1 MAYYDVGGDVNTNTS
16 NSPDEQNI
24 VDDLTIVPLQ
34 KDGFTLCEFCGR
46 VGRRNNFYTKNT
58 NFCSPQ
64 CQKSSVRKKHKYN
77 WKFKLMESSEHM
89 AGMIPLEPLPQLQ
102 QWHATLNDLQ
112 AGPIK
117 QSAALIANS
126 YEWKDE
132 LFGCD
137 FLAAP
142 VSLFKHAPLH
152 EMWDTT
158 FEGMKVEVK
167 NTDCDKYS
175 EKMSDYFWVASV
187 LKVKGYMGLLRYEG
201 FGSDDSKDFWVNL
214 CCSEVHPV
222 GWCATRGKPLIPPQ
236 SIEDKYTDWKKFL
249 VKQLTGARTLP
260 ANFYNKLND
269 SLVSRFSIGSIMEV
283 VDKNRISQV
292 KVASVCE
299 IIGKRLHI
307 KYYDSSPEDNGFWC
321 HEDSP
326 LIHPVGWA
334 FRVGHTLD
342 APQSYCQRVAAG
354 RLLSND
360 TTPEMFFKYPT
371 NEPPLFSEG
380 MKLEAID
387 PLNLSAICAAT
398 VMQILN
404 EGYMMIRIDCYPAD
418 ATGAD
423 WFCYHQRSPCIFPV
437 GFAMANGIPL
447 IPPTGYTIEEF
458 SWDSYLVMSGSLA
471 ANRSVF
477 AARGHVVSH
486 GFVAGMRLECADLM
500 DPRLVCVA
508 TVARVVADLLK
519 VHFDGWGAEYDQW
532 LWAHSTDM
540 YPVGW
545 CRAVGHRLEGPLQ
558 PAPRQPRKPPTKPAR
573 RRKKPVGKA
582 QHPLPNI
589 TEDSSQ
595 NSDMGDAKSDIKSLS
610 PPTSVSEV
618 SADTAPE
625 PEPAKVLA
633 EEDRSLAAR
642 RRRTRSGDAR
652 NVDTGTGEACKR
664 EVRKS
669 VDVRTAAEPT
679 TGDKKN
685 GEDIRS
691 GKARRGETAK
701 IEEKAKRKEID
712 YQIKKK
718 CEEIKNLEQR
728 LPANEDAE
736 NMEIPAETPEPE
748 DSEMSEISQDTS
760 HTDPTPSPPADDKV
774 IPRLINTT
782 VPFNVLNTVDVEHW
796 STDDVAK
803 FLTVNDCQPY
813 CVNFVNITGPM
824 MLQLTK
830 DEIIELLEMKVG
842 PSLKIFDL
850 IQQLKCK
857 IKQPQCRLLGSYNK

>member
-1 MAYYDVGGDVNTNTS
+1 MAYPNAGNDVCSSNYNDFVN
-16 NSPDEQNI
+16 EI
-24 VDDLTIVPLQ
+24 VDDLSVVPLE
-34 KDGFTLCEFCGR
+34 KDSFAICELCGR
-46 VGRRNNFYTKNT
+46 VGRRNQFYPKN
-58 NFCSPQ
+58 NKFCSFR
-64 CQKSSVRKKHKYN
+64 CHASSTRKKCCN
-77 WKFKLMESSEHM
+77 WRFKLMEGAEHM

-102 QWHATLNDLQ
+102 HWQATYSDLQ

-117 QSAALIANS
+117 QSAAVLANS

-152 EMWDTT
+152 EMWDNT

-167 NTDCDKYS
+167 NTDVENYS
-175 EKMSDYFWVASV
+175 EKLNDFLWVATV

-201 FGSDDSKDFWVNL
+201 FGSDDTKDFWVNL

-222 GWCATRGKPLIPPQ
+222 GWCATRGKPLIPPR

-260 ANFYNKLND
+260 ANFYTKLND
-269 SLVSRFSIGSIMEV
+269 SLVSRFTIGSIMEV

-299 IIGKRLHI
+299 IIGKRLHV

-334 FRVGHTLD
+334 FRVGHPLD
-342 APQSYCQRVAAG
+342 APQNYCQRVAAG
-354 RLLSND
+354 RLLPND
-360 TTPEMFFKYPT
+360 TTAEMFHKYPT
-371 NEPPLFSEG
+371 NEPPLFLEG

-387 PLNLSAICAAT
+387 PLNLSAVCAAT
-398 VMQILN
+398 VMRILN

-437 GFAMANGIPL
+437 GFSLANNIPL
-447 IPPTGYTIEEF
+447 VPPIGFKVEDFTWE
-458 SWDSYLVMSGSLA
+458 DYLTTSGALA
-471 ANRSVF
+471 ASRTVF

-519 VHFDGWGAEYDQW
+519 VHFDGWGGEYDQW
-532 LWAHSTDM
+532 LWAHSTDV

-545 CRAVGHRLEGPLQ
+545 CRAVGHRLEGPQQ
-558 PAPRQPRKPPTKPAR
+558 PPPRARKVHPKPAR
-573 RRKKPVGKA
+573 RRRKQVTKVAP
-582 QHPLPNI
+582 QPPNA

-595 NSDMGDAKSDIKSLS
+595 NSDMGDNKSGSDIADTKSSSPISASEASQGRVELTPVKMEVDSDIKVEQKL
-610 PPTSVSEV
+610 PKLEDLGQEDLV
-618 SADTAPE
+618 
-625 PEPAKVLA
+625 KVPI
-633 EEDRSLAAR
+633 E
-642 RRRTRSGDAR
+642 TPK
-652 NVDTGTGEACKR
+652 T
-664 EVRKS
+664 
-669 VDVRTAAEPT
+669 
-679 TGDKKN
+679 
-685 GEDIRS
+685 EDIADLKMEVAS
-691 GKARRGETAK
+691 VPVKSPGV
-701 IEEKAKRKEID
+701 
-712 YQIKKK
+712 
-718 CEEIKNLEQR
+718 
-728 LPANEDAE
+728 PE
-736 NMEIPAETPEPE
+736 N
-748 DSEMSEISQDTS
+748 
-760 HTDPTPSPPADDKV
+760 ADDKI
-774 IPRLINTT
+774 IPRLVNTS
-782 VPFNVLNTVDVEHW
+782 VPLDILNSVDPENW
-796 STDDVAK
+796 STSDVAK

-813 CVNFVNITGPM
+813 CVNFSQINGPM
-824 MLQLTK
+824 MLQLSK

-857 IKQPQCRLLGSYNK
+857 IKQPQCRLMGGFK

>member
-1 MAYYDVGGDVNTNTS
+1 
-16 NSPDEQNI
+16 
-24 VDDLTIVPLQ
+24 
-34 KDGFTLCEFCGR
+34 
-46 VGRRNNFYTKNT
+46 
-58 NFCSPQ
+58 
-64 CQKSSVRKKHKYN
+64 
-77 WKFKLMESSEHM
+77 MEGTEHM
-89 AGMIPLEPLPQLQ
+89 AGLIPLEPLPQLE
-102 QWHATLNDLQ
+102 QWHATLNDIQ

-117 QSAALIANS
+117 QPAAQVANS

-152 EMWDTT
+152 EMWDNT

-167 NTDCDKYS
+167 NTDCDNYS
-175 EKMSDYFWVASV
+175 EKLNDYFWVATV

-222 GWCATRGKPLIPPQ
+222 GWCATRGKPLIPPR

-260 ANFYNKLND
+260 ANFYTKLND
-269 SLVSRFSIGSIMEV
+269 SLKSRFSIGSIMEV

-299 IIGKRLHI
+299 IIGKRLHV

-334 FRVGHTLD
+334 FRIGHPLD
-342 APQSYCQRVAAG
+342 APQNYCQRVATG
-354 RLLSND
+354 LLLPND
-360 TTPEMFFKYPT
+360 TTPDMFYKYPT
-371 NEPPLFSEG
+371 NEPPLFLEG

-387 PLNLSAICAAT
+387 PLNLSAVCAAT

-418 ATGAD
+418 ASGGD

-437 GFAMANGIPL
+437 GFALANSITL
-447 IPPTGYTIEEF
+447 VPPAGYTPQEF
-458 SWDSYLVMSGSLA
+458 SWDQYLSECGARA
-471 ANRSVF
+471 AGRALF
-477 AARGHVVSH
+477 AARGHLVSH
-486 GFVAGMRLECADLM
+486 GFVCGMRLECADLM

-508 TVARVVADLLK
+508 TVARVVADMLK
-519 VHFDGWGAEYDQW
+519 VHFDGWGSEYDQW

-545 CRAVGHRLEGPLQ
+545 CRAVAHRLEGPMQ
-558 PAPRQPRKPPTKPAR
+558 PPPRVARRPPAKHAR
-573 RRKKPVGKA
+573 RRKKHQLPKA
-582 QHPLPNI
+582 QVQPPNI

-595 NSDMGDAKSDIKSLS
+595 NSDMADTKSLS
-610 PPTSVSEV
+610 PPTSVSEI
-618 SADTAPE
+618 SADVESRPDENSDVTKMEVDAVNTEPLQERLSDEGHQESMSTPTDASQDSSVHTAPVS
-625 PEPAKVLA
+625 P
-633 EEDRSLAAR
+633 
-642 RRRTRSGDAR
+642 
-652 NVDTGTGEACKR
+652 
-664 EVRKS
+664 
-669 VDVRTAAEPT
+669 
-679 TGDKKN
+679 
-685 GEDIRS
+685 
-691 GKARRGETAK
+691 
-701 IEEKAKRKEID
+701 
-712 YQIKKK
+712 
-718 CEEIKNLEQR
+718 
-728 LPANEDAE
+728 
-736 NMEIPAETPEPE
+736 
-748 DSEMSEISQDTS
+748 DTS
-760 HTDPTPSPPADDKV
+760 NQTDKV
-774 IPRLINTT
+774 IPRLVNTT
-782 VPFNVLNTVDVEHW
+782 VPLDALNSVEPELW
-796 STDDVAK
+796 TPADVAR

-813 CVNFVNITGPM
+813 CDNFTNITGSM
-824 MLQLTK
+824 MLQLSK

-857 IKQPQCRLLGSYNK
+857 IKQPQCRLLNFK

>member
-1 MAYYDVGGDVNTNTS
+1 MAFYNTGS
-16 NSPDEQNI
+16 KSSSRIIPDISDETNI
-24 VDDLTIVPLQ
+24 VDDLSIIPLE
-34 KDGFTLCEFCGR
+34 KDSFALCEFCGR
-46 VGRRNNFYTKNT
+46 VGRRGHFYPRNNK
-58 NFCSPQ
+58 FCSLR
-64 CQKSSVRKKHKYN
+64 CHNSRSSTKRRYCN
-77 WKFKLMESSEHM
+77 WRFKLMEGAEHM

-102 QWHATLNDLQ
+102 HWQATFNELQ

-117 QSAALIANS
+117 QCAQVANS

-152 EMWDTT
+152 DMWDNT

-167 NTDCDKYS
+167 NTDCENS
-175 EKMSDYFWVASV
+175 EKLSDYFWVATV

-222 GWCATRGKPLIPPQ
+222 GWCATRGKPLIPPR

-260 ANFYNKLND
+260 ANFYAKLND
-269 SLVSRFSIGSIMEV
+269 SIVSRFCVGSVMEV

-299 IIGKRLHI
+299 IIGKRLHV

-334 FRVGHTLD
+334 FRVGHPLD
-342 APQSYCQRVAAG
+342 APQNYCQRVAAG
-354 RLLSND
+354 RLMAND
-360 TTPEMFFKYPT
+360 STPEMFYKYPS
-371 NEPPLFSEG
+371 NEPPIFSEG

-387 PLNLSAICAAT
+387 PLNLSAVCAAT

-418 ATGAD
+418 ASGAD

-437 GFAMANGIPL
+437 GFALANNMSMV
-447 IPPTGYTIEEF
+447 PPAGFTAEEF
-458 SWDSYLVMSGSLA
+458 SWEEYLARTGSLA
-471 ANRSVF
+471 ANRALF

-519 VHFDGWGAEYDQW
+519 VHFDGWGSEYDQW
-532 LWAHSTDM
+532 LWAHSTDV

-558 PAPRQPRKPPTKPAR
+558 PPPRVARRLPAR
-573 RRKKPVGKA
+573 PTRRKRRQAPKVTAP
-582 QHPLPNI
+582 PPPNT
-589 TEDSSQ
+589 TEESSQ
-595 NSDMGDAKSDIKSLS
+595 NSEMGDTKSLS

-618 SADTAPE
+618 SADIEPRAEEQTPSVKMEVDVKMEMDTEPQPSPE
-625 PEPAKVLA
+625 PP
-633 EEDRSLAAR
+633 EERLTDVSQDVVDRVS
-642 RRRTRSGDAR
+642 TPTDALQDSSQ
-652 NVDTGTGEACKR
+652 NINPP
-664 EVRKS
+664 S
-669 VDVRTAAEPT
+669 P
-679 TGDKKN
+679 
-685 GEDIRS
+685 
-691 GKARRGETAK
+691 
-701 IEEKAKRKEID
+701 
-712 YQIKKK
+712 
-718 CEEIKNLEQR
+718 
-728 LPANEDAE
+728 
-736 NMEIPAETPEPE
+736 EIPVI
-748 DSEMSEISQDTS
+748 SE
-760 HTDPTPSPPADDKV
+760 DDKV
-774 IPRLINTT
+774 IPRLVNTT
-782 VPFNVLNTVDVEHW
+782 VPLDVLNSVDPENW
-796 STDDVAK
+796 TTSDVAK

-813 CVNFVNITGPM
+813 CINFSQITGPM
-824 MLQLTK
+824 MLQLSK

-857 IKQPQCRLLGSYNK
+857 IKQPQCRLLSSFK

>member
-1 MAYYDVGGDVNTNTS
+1 MAFDVVGGDL
-16 NSPDEQNI
+16 NSCKSVDIIDEQTV
-24 VDDLTIVPLQ
+24 VDDLSIVPLERH
-34 KDGFTLCEFCGR
+34 GFGICECCGR
-46 VGRRNNFYTKNT
+46 VGRVRDFYIKNNKV
-58 NFCSPQ
+58 CSLQ
-64 CQKSSVRKKHKYN
+64 CHKSCTSKRHRYN
-77 WKFKLMESSEHM
+77 WKFKLMEGTEHM
-89 AGMIPLEPLPQLQ
+89 EGMIPLEPLPQLQ
-102 QWHATLNDLQ
+102 QWHATLNDLIQ

-117 QSAALIANS
+117 PSAAHIAHS

-152 EMWDTT
+152 DMWDST

-167 NTDCDKYS
+167 NTDCENTS
-175 EKMSDYFWVASV
+175 EKLGDYFWVATV

-222 GWCATRGKPLIPPQ
+222 GWCATRGKPLIPPK

-269 SLVSRFSIGSIMEV
+269 CLASRFTIGSIMEV

-292 KVASVCE
+292 KVASVVE

-334 FRVGHTLD
+334 FRVGHPLD

-354 RLLSND
+354 RLIPHD
-360 TTPEMFFKYPT
+360 TTLEQFYKYPT
-371 NEPPLFSEG
+371 NEPPLFAEG

-387 PLNLSAICAAT
+387 PLNLSAVCAAT

-418 ATGAD
+418 ATAAD

-437 GFAMANGIPL
+437 GFALANNIPL
-447 IPPTGYTIEEF
+447 VPPSGFSAEEF
-458 SWDSYLVMSGSLA
+458 NWETYLAVSGSRA
-471 ANRSVF
+471 ANRALF
-477 AARGHVVSH
+477 GARGHVVSH

-508 TVARVVADLLK
+508 TIARVVADLLK
-519 VHFDGWGAEYDQW
+519 VHFDGWGTEYDQW

-558 PAPRQPRKPPTKPAR
+558 PPPRAIRKQTPKQPKRRRRQPAPKVASQPPNT
-573 RRKKPVGKA
+573 
-582 QHPLPNI
+582 

-595 NSDMGDAKSDIKSLS
+595 NSDMGDTKSLS
-610 PPTSVSEV
+610 PPTSVSVDTEI
-618 SADTAPE
+618 SAD
-625 PEPAKVLA
+625 
-633 EEDRSLAAR
+633 
-642 RRRTRSGDAR
+642 
-652 NVDTGTGEACKR
+652 
-664 EVRKS
+664 
-669 VDVRTAAEPT
+669 AEPRPEVEAESVT
-679 TGDKKN
+679 KMEVDESK
-685 GEDIRS
+685 
-691 GKARRGETAK
+691 ET
-701 IEEKAKRKEID
+701 E
-712 YQIKKK
+712 QTV
-718 CEEIKNLEQR
+718 EIK
-728 LPANEDAE
+728 
-736 NMEIPAETPEPE
+736 E
-748 DSEMSEISQDTS
+748 DSMDIPLKEPPEENDSSQASSEEPLADFNELPRE
-760 HTDPTPSPPADDKV
+760 DDDKV
-774 IPRLINTT
+774 IPRLVNTS
-782 VPFNVLNTVDVEHW
+782 VPLDILNSVDPVNW
-796 STDDVAK
+796 STADVAK
-803 FLTVNDCQPY
+803 FLTVNGCQPY
-813 CVNFVNITGPM
+813 CVNFANITGPM

-857 IKQPQCRLLGSYNK
+857 IKQPQCRLLGSFNK

>member
-1 MAYYDVGGDVNTNTS
+1 MACNSRESDINLNTVSDLTDDN
-16 NSPDEQNI
+16 NI
-24 VDDLTIVPLQ
+24 VDDLSIIPLE
-34 KDGFTLCEFCGR
+34 KDSFAICELCGR
-46 VGRRNNFYTKNT
+46 VGRRNNFYQRNNK
-58 NFCSPQ
+58 FCSLR
-64 CQKSSVRKKHKYN
+64 CCTSSTRRRHCN
-77 WKFKLMESSEHM
+77 WRFKLMEGTEHM
-89 AGMIPLEPLPQLQ
+89 EGMIPLEPLPQLQ
-102 QWHATLNDLQ
+102 QWQTALNDLQ

-117 QSAALIANS
+117 QSAALVANS

-152 EMWDTT
+152 EMWDNT

-167 NTDCDKYS
+167 NTDCDNPS
-175 EKMSDYFWVASV
+175 EKLNDYFWVATV

-222 GWCATRGKPLIPPQ
+222 GWCATRGKPLIPPRT
-236 SIEDKYTDWKKFL
+236 IEDKYTDWKKFL

-260 ANFYNKLND
+260 ANFYSKLND
-269 SLVSRFSIGSIMEV
+269 SLISRFSIGSILEV

-299 IIGKRLHI
+299 IVGKRLHI

-334 FRVGHTLD
+334 FRIGHPLD

-354 RLLSND
+354 RLIPSD
-360 TTPEMFFKYPT
+360 STPDMFHKYPS
-371 NEPPLFSEG
+371 NEPPLFAEG

-387 PLNLSAICAAT
+387 PLNLSAICSAT

-404 EGYMMIRIDCYPAD
+404 EGYMMIRIDFYPVD
-418 ATGAD
+418 ASGAD

-437 GFAMANGIPL
+437 GFALANNIPL
-447 IPPTGYTIEEF
+447 VPPAGFTMEEF
-458 SWDSYLVMSGSLA
+458 NWEQYLSMTCSPAAGRSL
-471 ANRSVF
+471 F

-508 TVARVVADLLK
+508 TIARVVADLLK
-519 VHFDGWGAEYDQW
+519 VHFDGWGTEYDQW
-532 LWAHSTDM
+532 LWAHSTDV

-558 PAPRQPRKPPTKPAR
+558 PPPRLARLARKPSHKQQR
-573 RRKKPVGKA
+573 RRRRPHVPK
-582 QHPLPNI
+582 
-589 TEDSSQ
+589 TSSQ
-595 NSDMGDAKSDIKSLS
+595 PPTTTEESSQYSDMGDTKSLS
-610 PPTSVSEV
+610 PPTSVSEISV
-618 SADTAPE
+618 ENELKIDAETLSDKMETDTEITHELELPE
-625 PEPAKVLA
+625 PIA
-633 EEDRSLAAR
+633 D
-642 RRRTRSGDAR
+642 
-652 NVDTGTGEACKR
+652 
-664 EVRKS
+664 
-669 VDVRTAAEPT
+669 
-679 TGDKKN
+679 
-685 GEDIRS
+685 
-691 GKARRGETAK
+691 
-701 IEEKAKRKEID
+701 
-712 YQIKKK
+712 
-718 CEEIKNLEQR
+718 
-728 LPANEDAE
+728 
-736 NMEIPAETPEPE
+736 
-748 DSEMSEISQDTS
+748 ISQDFS
-760 HTDPTPSPPADDKV
+760 SIPTDISQDSSQLVAEPSPEVPTEETTINNDKV
-774 IPRLINTT
+774 IPRLVNTT
-782 VPFNVLNTVDVEHW
+782 VPLDVLNTVDPENW
-796 STDDVAK
+796 TTADVAK

-813 CVNFVNITGPM
+813 CVNFGQITGPM
-824 MLQLTK
+824 MLQLSK

-857 IKQPQCRLLGSYNK
+857 IKQPQCRLLSSFK

>member
-1 MAYYDVGGDVNTNTS
+1 MACYTIGNDGISSNTVNST
-16 NSPDEQNI
+16 
-24 VDDLTIVPLQ
+24 DDSQIDNLSIVPLER
-34 KDGFTLCEFCGR
+34 DSFAICELCGS
-46 VGRRNNFYTKNT
+46 VGRREHFYFRNNK
-58 NFCSPQ
+58 FCSLR
-64 CQKSSVRKKHKYN
+64 CCTSATRRKHMS
-77 WKFKLMESSEHM
+77 WRFKVMESTDHM
-89 AGMIPLEPLPQLQ
+89 EGLIPMEPLPQIQ
-102 QWHATLNDLQ
+102 QWQATLNDLQ

-117 QSAALIANS
+117 QSASLVANS

-152 EMWDTT
+152 EMWDST

-167 NTDCDKYS
+167 NNDCENNS
-175 EKMSDYFWVASV
+175 EKLSDYFWVATV

-222 GWCATRGKPLIPPQ
+222 GWCATRGKPLIPPR

-260 ANFYNKLND
+260 ANFYSKLHD
-269 SLVSRFSIGSIMEV
+269 SLASRFSIGSIMEV

-299 IIGKRLHI
+299 IIGKRLHV

-334 FRVGHTLD
+334 FRVGHPLD
-342 APQSYCQRVAAG
+342 APQNYCQRVAAG
-354 RLLSND
+354 RFTPTD
-360 TTPEMFFKYPT
+360 TTPDMFHKYPA
-371 NEPPLFSEG
+371 NEPPLFAAG

-387 PLNLSAICAAT
+387 PLNLSAVCAAT

-418 ATGAD
+418 ASGAD

-437 GFAMANGIPL
+437 GFALANNIPL
-447 IPPTGYTIEEF
+447 VPPAGF
-458 SWDSYLVMSGSLA
+458 SVEGFNWEQYLPLSGSMPASRTL
-471 ANRSVF
+471 F

-508 TVARVVADLLK
+508 TIARVVADLLK

-558 PAPRQPRKPPTKPAR
+558 PPPRVTRKLSSKQPRR
-573 RRKKPVGKA
+573 RRRANNAPKPVVT
-582 QHPLPNI
+582 QPPNT

-595 NSDMGDAKSDIKSLS
+595 NSDMGDNKSLS
-610 PPTSVSEV
+610 PPTSVSEI
-618 SADTAPE
+618 SADGRTE
-625 PEPAKVLA
+625 TEPANAKM
-633 EEDRSLAAR
+633 D
-642 RRRTRSGDAR
+642 
-652 NVDTGTGEACKR
+652 VDTDSKNSHEATDER
-664 EVRKS
+664 LSDILPDYE
-669 VDVRTAAEPT
+669 TTPT
-679 TGDKKN
+679 DTSQDSIQN
-685 GEDIRS
+685 AS
-691 GKARRGETAK
+691 ETADV
-701 IEEKAKRKEID
+701 EE
-712 YQIKKK
+712 
-718 CEEIKNLEQR
+718 
-728 LPANEDAE
+728 
-736 NMEIPAETPEPE
+736 ET
-748 DSEMSEISQDTS
+748 S
-760 HTDPTPSPPADDKV
+760 DKV
-774 IPRLINTT
+774 IPRLVNTT
-782 VPFNVLNTVDVEHW
+782 ISSEIMNTVEPASW
-796 STDDVAK
+796 TTTDVAR

-813 CVNFVNITGPM
+813 CINFNHITGPM
-824 MLQLTK
+824 MLQLSK

-850 IQQLKCK
+850 IQQLKQLK
-857 IKQPQCRLLGSYNK
+857 FKLKQPQCRILSSFK

>member
-1 MAYYDVGGDVNTNTS
+1 MAFYNAGNNNTNKLS
-16 NSPDEQNI
+16 DSADESYV
-24 VDDLTIVPLQ
+24 VDNLSVIPLE
-34 KDGFTLCEFCGR
+34 KDSFAICEQCGH
-46 VGRRNNFYTKNT
+46 VGRRSQFYLRNNKV
-58 NFCSPQ
+58 CSLS
-64 CQKSSVRKKHKYN
+64 CHSRRRYCN
-77 WKFKLMESSEHM
+77 WRFKFTEGTEHM
-89 AGMIPLEPLPQLQ
+89 EGLIPLEPLPQLQ
-102 QWHATLNDLQ
+102 HWQTTFNDLQ

-117 QSAALIANS
+117 TSSSVLANS

-152 EMWDTT
+152 EMWDNT

-167 NTDCDKYS
+167 NTDCENCS
-175 EKMSDYFWVASV
+175 EKHSDFFWVATV

-214 CCSEVHPV
+214 CCSQVHPV
-222 GWCATRGKPLIPPQ
+222 GWCATRGKPLIPPRT
-236 SIEDKYTDWKKFL
+236 IEDKYTDWKKFL

-260 ANFYNKLND
+260 ANFYTKLND
-269 SLVSRFSIGSIMEV
+269 SIISRFSVGSVMEV

-292 KVASVCE
+292 KVASVVE
-299 IIGKRLHI
+299 IVGKRLHV

-334 FRVGHTLD
+334 FRVGHPLD

-354 RLLSND
+354 RLMPSD
-360 TTPEMFFKYPT
+360 STQEMFYKYPT
-371 NEPPLFSEG
+371 NEPPLFTEG

-387 PLNLSAICAAT
+387 PLNLSAVCAAT

-418 ATGAD
+418 ASGAD

-437 GFAMANGIPL
+437 GFALANNIPL
-447 IPPTGYTIEEF
+447 VPPAGWTAEQF
-458 SWDSYLVMSGSLA
+458 SWERYLRDGGGVA
-471 ANRSVF
+471 APRTLF
-477 AARGHVVSH
+477 GARGHVVSH

-519 VHFDGWGAEYDQW
+519 VHFDGWGGEYDQW
-532 LWAHSTDM
+532 LWAHSTDV

-558 PAPRQPRKPPTKPAR
+558 PARAPRRPAPRPMR
-573 RRKKPVGKA
+573 RRRRNGNKVAAPPV
-582 QHPLPNI
+582 NT
-589 TEDSSQ
+589 TEESSQ
-595 NSDMGDAKSDIKSLS
+595 NSDMGDVKSLS

-618 SADTAPE
+618 SQHSQHSQPE
-625 PEPAKVLA
+625 SQPDDVKFEVKMEVDEPVVKKV
-633 EEDRSLAAR
+633 ENEKDM
-642 RRRTRSGDAR
+642 
-652 NVDTGTGEACKR
+652 KIPI
-664 EVRKS
+664 
-669 VDVRTAAEPT
+669 PT
-679 TGDKKN
+679 
-685 GEDIRS
+685 
-691 GKARRGETAK
+691 
-701 IEEKAKRKEID
+701 
-712 YQIKKK
+712 
-718 CEEIKNLEQR
+718 
-728 LPANEDAE
+728 
-736 NMEIPAETPEPE
+736 EIPPEVP
-748 DSEMSEISQDTS
+748 SEMTEDKPELKSE
-760 HTDPTPSPPADDKV
+760 DDKV
-774 IPRLINTT
+774 IPRLVNTS
-782 VPFNVLNTVDVEHW
+782 VPLDVLNSVDPENW
-796 STDDVAK
+796 TEADVAK

-813 CVNFVNITGPM
+813 CVNFAHITGSA
-824 MLQLTK
+824 MLHLTK

-857 IKQPQCRLLGSYNK
+857 IKQPQCRLLGFK

>member
-1 MAYYDVGGDVNTNTS
+1 MWMRCTA
-16 NSPDEQNI
+16 I
-24 VDDLTIVPLQ
+24 
-34 KDGFTLCEFCGR
+34 CELCGR
-46 VGRRNNFYTKNT
+46 VGRRGQFYTRNT
-58 NFCSPQ
+58 KFCSLR
-64 CQKSSVRKKHKYN
+64 CHTSNLRRRHCN
-77 WKFKLMESSEHM
+77 WRFQLMEGAEHM

-102 QWHATLNDLQ
+102 HWQATLNDLQ

-117 QSAALIANS
+117 QSAAVVANS

-152 EMWDTT
+152 EMWDNT

-167 NTDCDKYS
+167 NTDCENYS
-175 EKMSDYFWVASV
+175 EKLGDYFWVATV

-201 FGSDDSKDFWVNL
+201 CGSDNSKDFWVNL

-222 GWCATRGKPLIPPQ
+222 GWCATRGKPLIPPR

-260 ANFYNKLND
+260 ANFYSKLND

-292 KVASVCE
+292 KVATVCE
-299 IIGKRLHI
+299 IIGKRLHV

-334 FRVGHTLD
+334 FRIGHPLD

-354 RLLSND
+354 RLIATDS
-360 TTPEMFFKYPT
+360 TPDMFYKYPS

-380 MKLEAID
+380 MKLEAVD
-387 PLNLSAICAAT
+387 PLNLSSVCAAT

-404 EGYMMIRIDCYPAD
+404 EGYMMIKIDCYPPD
-418 ATGAD
+418 GTGAD

-437 GFAMANGIPL
+437 GFAASNNIPL
-447 IPPTGYTIEEF
+447 VPPVGFRMEDF
-458 SWDSYLVMSGSLA
+458 SWEEYLPVCGGVASDSSL
-471 ANRSVF
+471 F

-508 TVARVVADLLK
+508 TVARVVSDLLK
-519 VHFDGWGAEYDQW
+519 VHFDGWGTEYDQW
-532 LWAHSTDM
+532 LWAHSTDV

-558 PAPRQPRKPPTKPAR
+558 LPARPPRKHPPKQPR
-573 RRKKPVGKA
+573 RRKKQGLKA
-582 QHPLPNI
+582 SQPPNT
-589 TEDSSQ
+589 TEESSQ
-595 NSDMGDAKSDIKSLS
+595 NSDMGDTKSDTKSLS
-610 PPTSVSEV
+610 PPTSVSEM
-618 SADTAPE
+618 SADAEQRAEPDVESNTAKMDIDPESKDSIEVAEERLLADITGDTSLPTAPDI
-625 PEPAKVLA
+625 LGN
-633 EEDRSLAAR
+633 DLSQ
-642 RRRTRSGDAR
+642 SDA
-652 NVDTGTGEACKR
+652 
-664 EVRKS
+664 
-669 VDVRTAAEPT
+669 
-679 TGDKKN
+679 
-685 GEDIRS
+685 
-691 GKARRGETAK
+691 
-701 IEEKAKRKEID
+701 
-712 YQIKKK
+712 
-718 CEEIKNLEQR
+718 
-728 LPANEDAE
+728 LPANILEE
-736 NMEIPAETPEPE
+736 EE
-748 DSEMSEISQDTS
+748 DS
-760 HTDPTPSPPADDKV
+760 DKV
-774 IPRLINTT
+774 IPRLVNTS
-782 VPFNVLNTVDVEHW
+782 VPLDVLNTVDPENW
-796 STDDVAK
+796 TTADVAK

-813 CVNFVNITGPM
+813 CVNFNNITGRM

-857 IKQPQCRLLGSYNK
+857 IKQPQCRMLNFK

>member
-1 MAYYDVGGDVNTNTS
+1 MLNMAYYNAGSELCSGNFKELLSENY
-16 NSPDEQNI
+16 I
-24 VDDLTIVPLQ
+24 VDDLSVIPLE
-34 KDGFTLCEFCGR
+34 KDTFAICELCGR
-46 VGRRNNFYTKNT
+46 VGRRGQFYPRNNK
-58 NFCSPQ
+58 FCSLR
-64 CQKSSVRKKHKYN
+64 CHASSTRKRHCN
-77 WKFKLMESSEHM
+77 WRFKLMEGAEHM

-102 QWHATLNDLQ
+102 HWQATYSDLQ

-117 QSAALIANS
+117 QSAAALANS

-132 LFGCD
+132 LFGCE

-152 EMWDTT
+152 EMWDNT

-167 NTDCDKYS
+167 NMDIENYS
-175 EKMSDYFWVASV
+175 EKLNDFFWVATV

-222 GWCATRGKPLIPPQ
+222 GWCATRGKPLIPPR

-260 ANFYNKLND
+260 ANFYTKLND
-269 SLVSRFSIGSIMEV
+269 SLVSRFSVGSVMEV

-299 IIGKRLHI
+299 IIGKRLHV
-307 KYYDSSPEDNGFWC
+307 KYFDSSPEDNGFWC

-334 FRVGHTLD
+334 FRVGHPLD
-342 APQSYCQRVAAG
+342 APQNYCQRVASG
-354 RLLSND
+354 RLFPND
-360 TTPEMFFKYPT
+360 STIDMFYKYPT
-371 NEPPLFSEG
+371 NEPPLFAEG

-387 PLNLSAICAAT
+387 PLNLSAVCAAT

-418 ATGAD
+418 ASGAD

-437 GFAMANGIPL
+437 GFALANNIPL
-447 IPPTGYTIEEF
+447 VPPIGFTAEEF
-458 SWDSYLVMSGSLA
+458 SWEEYLNTTGARA
-471 ANRSVF
+471 ASRTVF

-519 VHFDGWGAEYDQW
+519 VHFDGWGGEYDQW
-532 LWAHSTDM
+532 LWAHSTDV

-558 PAPRQPRKPPTKPAR
+558 PPPRATRKPQSKPNRR
-573 RRKKPVGKA
+573 RRKQVTKVAP
-582 QHPLPNI
+582 QPPNT
-589 TEDSSQ
+589 TEESSQ
-595 NSDMGDAKSDIKSLS
+595 NSDMCDAKSISDAADTKSLS

-618 SADTAPE
+618 SQETRTEEQPVKMDVDSDV
-625 PEPAKVLA
+625 KVEKQEA
-633 EEDRSLAAR
+633 IDELAAKMEA
-642 RRRTRSGDAR
+642 DEEVKPP
-652 NVDTGTGEACKR
+652 VD
-664 EVRKS
+664 S
-669 VDVRTAAEPT
+669 I
-679 TGDKKN
+679 KKEEMVN
-685 GEDIRS
+685 
-691 GKARRGETAK
+691 K
-701 IEEKAKRKEID
+701 IETLPVP
-712 YQIKKK
+712 IKS
-718 CEEIKNLEQR
+718 
-728 LPANEDAE
+728 
-736 NMEIPAETPEPE
+736 PEVPV
-748 DSEMSEISQDTS
+748 S
-760 HTDPTPSPPADDKV
+760 DDKI
-774 IPRLINTT
+774 IPRLVNTS
-782 VPFNVLNTVDVEHW
+782 VPLDILNSVDPENW
-796 STDDVAK
+796 TTADVAK

-813 CVNFVNITGPM
+813 CVNFSQINGPM
-824 MLQLTK
+824 MLQLSK

-857 IKQPQCRLLGSYNK
+857 IKQPQCRLIGGFK

>member
-1 MAYYDVGGDVNTNTS
+1 MAFYNAGKVVDIN
-16 NSPDEQNI
+16 NSPEETDDTNI
-24 VDDLTIVPLQ
+24 TDDLTIIPLE
-34 KDGFTLCEFCGR
+34 KDSFAICELCGR
-46 VGRRNNFYTKNT
+46 VGRRGQFYPRNNK
-58 NFCSPQ
+58 FCSLR
-64 CQKSSVRKKHKYN
+64 CQASFSRKRNCN
-77 WKFKLMESSEHM
+77 WRFRLMEGAEHM
-89 AGMIPLEPLPQLQ
+89 ADMIPLEPLPQLQ
-102 QWHATLNDLQ
+102 HWQATINDLQ
-112 AGPIK
+112 PGPIK
-117 QSAALIANS
+117 QSAALVANS

-152 EMWDTT
+152 EMWDST

-167 NTDCDKYS
+167 NTDCENYS
-175 EKMSDYFWVASV
+175 EKLSDYFWVATV

-222 GWCATRGKPLIPPQ
+222 GWCATRGKPLIPPR

-260 ANFYNKLND
+260 ANFYTKLND
-269 SLVSRFSIGSIMEV
+269 SLASRFSIGSIMEV

-292 KVASVCE
+292 KVATVCE
-299 IIGKRLHI
+299 IVGKRLHV

-334 FRVGHTLD
+334 FRIGHPLD

-354 RLLSND
+354 RLIPND
-360 TTPEMFFKYPT
+360 STPEMFYKYPS

-387 PLNLSAICAAT
+387 PLNLSAVCAAT

-418 ATGAD
+418 ASGAD

-437 GFAMANGIPL
+437 GFALANNIPL
-447 IPPTGYTIEEF
+447 VPPAGITMEEF
-458 SWDSYLVMSGSLA
+458 SWEQYLSVCGGQAADRSL
-471 ANRSVF
+471 F

-519 VHFDGWGAEYDQW
+519 VHFDGWGMEYDQW
-532 LWAHSTDM
+532 LWAHSTDV

-558 PAPRQPRKPPTKPAR
+558 PPPRPPRKHPPKQPRR
-573 RRKKPVGKA
+573 RRKQQGSKVTSQP
-582 QHPLPNI
+582 PNT

-595 NSDMGDAKSDIKSLS
+595 NSDMGDTKSLS

-618 SADTAPE
+618 SAD
-625 PEPAKVLA
+625 
-633 EEDRSLAAR
+633 
-642 RRRTRSGDAR
+642 
-652 NVDTGTGEACKR
+652 
-664 EVRKS
+664 
-669 VDVRTAAEPT
+669 AEP
-679 TGDKKN
+679 
-685 GEDIRS
+685 R
-691 GKARRGETAK
+691 AETVSTPTK
-701 IEEKAKRKEID
+701 MD
-712 YQIKKK
+712 V
-718 CEEIKNLEQR
+718 
-728 LPANEDAE
+728 DAE
-736 NMEIPAETPEPE
+736 SKDSSEPSEERIPTEAKP
-748 DSEMSEISQDTS
+748 DSPNTLTDISQDS
-760 HTDPTPSPPADDKV
+760 SQNLAQLSPVVSMEDSDTDKV
-774 IPRLINTT
+774 IPRLVNTS
-782 VPFNVLNTVDVEHW
+782 VPLDVLNSVDPENW
-796 STDDVAK
+796 STADVAK

-813 CVNFVNITGPM
+813 CINFTNITGPM

-857 IKQPQCRLLGSYNK
+857 IKQPQCRLLSSFK

>member
-1 MAYYDVGGDVNTNTS
+1 MAFHAIGNDLNCSSTAERAQESHV
-16 NSPDEQNI
+16 E
-24 VDDLTIVPLQ
+24 DDLSIIPLE
-34 KDGFTLCEFCGR
+34 KDSFAICELCGR
-46 VGRRNNFYTKNT
+46 VGRRDYFYLKNNK
-58 NFCSPQ
+58 FCSLR
-64 CQKSSVRKKHKYN
+64 CSTRRRYCN
-77 WKFKLMESSEHM
+77 WSFRVMESTEHM
-89 AGMIPLEPLPQLQ
+89 AGLIPLEPLPQLQ
-102 QWHATLNDLQ
+102 HWQVALNDLQ
-112 AGPIK
+112 AGPLK
-117 QSAALIANS
+117 HSATLVANS

-152 EMWDTT
+152 EMWDST

-167 NTDCDKYS
+167 NTDCENSS
-175 EKMSDYFWVASV
+175 EKASDYFWVATV

-201 FGSDDSKDFWVNL
+201 FGSDDTKDFWVNL

-222 GWCATRGKPLIPPQ
+222 GWCATRGKPLIPPR

-260 ANFYNKLND
+260 ANFYSKLND
-269 SLVSRFSIGSIMEV
+269 SLISRFSIGSIMEV

-299 IIGKRLHI
+299 IVGKRLHV

-334 FRVGHTLD
+334 FRVGHPLD

-354 RLLSND
+354 RFIPND
-360 TTPEMFFKYPT
+360 TTLDMFYKYPT
-371 NEPPLFSEG
+371 NEPPLFTEG
-380 MKLEAID
+380 TKLEAID
-387 PLNLSAICAAT
+387 PLNLSAVCAAT

-418 ATGAD
+418 ASGAD

-437 GFAMANGIPL
+437 GFALANNIPL
-447 IPPTGYTIEEF
+447 VPPSGFTAEEF
-458 SWDSYLVMSGSLA
+458 GWEQYLSVTGSRA
-471 ANRSVF
+471 ASRSLF

-508 TVARVVADLLK
+508 TIARVVADLLK

-558 PAPRQPRKPPTKPAR
+558 PVPRHVRRLPAKPAR
-573 RRKKPVGKA
+573 RKRRHQHAAKPVP
-582 QHPLPNI
+582 QPPNT
-589 TEDSSQ
+589 TEESSQ
-595 NSDMGDAKSDIKSLS
+595 NSDLGDTKSLS
-610 PPTSVSEV
+610 PPTSLSEV
-618 SADTAPE
+618 SERTDKEDTPNKME
-625 PEPAKVLA
+625 
-633 EEDRSLAAR
+633 
-642 RRRTRSGDAR
+642 
-652 NVDTGTGEACKR
+652 
-664 EVRKS
+664 
-669 VDVRTAAEPT
+669 VDVES
-679 TGDKKN
+679 KN
-685 GEDIRS
+685 GHEQSHEQTDENERLADVAPDFTS
-691 GKARRGETAK
+691 VPTETSQ
-701 IEEKAKRKEID
+701 D
-712 YQIKKK
+712 S
-718 CEEIKNLEQR
+718 
-728 LPANEDAE
+728 NE
-736 NMEIPAETPEPE
+736 NVTPPSPETPP
-748 DSEMSEISQDTS
+748 SEN
-760 HTDPTPSPPADDKV
+760 DKV
-774 IPRLINTT
+774 IPRLVNTT
-782 VPFNVLNTVDVEHW
+782 VPLDILNTVEPENW
-796 STDDVAK
+796 TTADVAK

-813 CVNFVNITGPM
+813 CVNFSNITGPM
-824 MLQLTK
+824 MLQLSK

-857 IKQPQCRLLGSYNK
+857 IKQPQCRLLSSFK

>member
-1 MAYYDVGGDVNTNTS
+1 MAYLNAGCNVNTN
-16 NSPDEQNI
+16 NSSDTIDDTDVADE
-24 VDDLTIVPLQ
+24 LSIVPFD
-34 KDGFTLCEFCGR
+34 KDTFAICELCGK
-46 VGRRNNFYTKNT
+46 VGRRGHFYHRNNR
-58 NFCSPQ
+58 FCSLR
-64 CQKSSVRKKHKYN
+64 CHTRKQRRRDCN
-77 WKFKLMESSEHM
+77 WKFELMEGADHM
-89 AGMIPLEPLPQLQ
+89 AGLIPLEPLPQLQ
-102 QWHATLNDLQ
+102 HWQTAFSDLQ

-117 QSAALIANS
+117 QSAALIANT

-152 EMWDTT
+152 EMWDNT

-167 NTDCDKYS
+167 NTDCDNYS
-175 EKMSDYFWVASV
+175 EKNNDFFWVASV

-222 GWCATRGKPLIPPQ
+222 GWCATRGKPLIPPR

-260 ANFYNKLND
+260 ANFYSKLND
-269 SLVSRFSIGSIMEV
+269 SLVSRFSVGSIMEV

-292 KVASVCE
+292 KVASVSE
-299 IIGKRLHI
+299 IVGKRLHV

-334 FRVGHTLD
+334 FQVGHPLD
-342 APQSYCQRVAAG
+342 APQGYCQRVASG
-354 RLLSND
+354 RLLPND
-360 TTPEMFFKYPT
+360 TTPDMFYKYPT

-404 EGYMMIRIDCYPAD
+404 EGYMMIRIDYYPAD
-418 ATGAD
+418 ASGAD

-437 GFAMANGIPL
+437 GFAMANNIPL
-447 IPPTGYTIEEF
+447 VPPAGFSIEEF
-458 SWDSYLVMSGSLA
+458 SWESYLREGGAVPAGRA
-471 ANRSVF
+471 AF

-519 VHFDGWGAEYDQW
+519 VHFDGWGSEYDQW
-532 LWAHSTDM
+532 LWAHSTDV

-558 PAPRQPRKPPTKPAR
+558 ATRRPAPRPVRPPRQPRTYRLNRR
-573 RRKKPVGKA
+573 RRKQVTKGTP
-582 QHPLPNI
+582 HPPNT
-589 TEDSSQ
+589 TEESSQ
-595 NSDMGDAKSDIKSLS
+595 NSDMGETKGVS
-610 PPTSVSEV
+610 PPTSASEV
-618 SADTAPE
+618 SADTEPRQEGSAPGAE
-625 PEPAKVLA
+625 VVCKMEDDA
-633 EEDRSLAAR
+633 EELKDVQEEHSDKQ
-642 RRRTRSGDAR
+642 S
-652 NVDTGTGEACKR
+652 EATMDIVCTPT
-664 EVRKS
+664 EVS
-669 VDVRTAAEPT
+669 QDSSQNTQS
-679 TGDKKN
+679 D
-685 GEDIRS
+685 
-691 GKARRGETAK
+691 
-701 IEEKAKRKEID
+701 
-712 YQIKKK
+712 
-718 CEEIKNLEQR
+718 
-728 LPANEDAE
+728 
-736 NMEIPAETPEPE
+736 ETP
-748 DSEMSEISQDTS
+748 
-760 HTDPTPSPPADDKV
+760 TDEAEEKV
-774 IPRLINTT
+774 IPRLVNNTMSLD
-782 VPFNVLNTVDVEHW
+782 VLNSIEPENWTQA
-796 STDDVAK
+796 DVAK
-803 FLTVNDCQPY
+803 FLTVNDCHTY
-813 CVNFVNITGPM
+813 CVNFAHIDGSM
-824 MLQLTK
+824 MLQLSK

-857 IKQPQCRLLGSYNK
+857 IKQPQSRMSNFK

>member
-1 MAYYDVGGDVNTNTS
+1 MACYTVENDLNLNNTTELTDETS
-16 NSPDEQNI
+16 I
-24 VDDLTIVPLQ
+24 VDDLTIVPLE
-34 KDGFTLCEFCGR
+34 KNSFAICELCGR
-46 VGRRNNFYTKNT
+46 VGRRDHFYTRN
-58 NFCSPQ
+58 NRFCSLR
-64 CQKSSVRKKHKYN
+64 CYASSSRRRHCN
-77 WKFKLMESSEHM
+77 WRFRIMEGAEHM
-89 AGMIPLEPLPQLQ
+89 AGLIPLEPLPQLH

-152 EMWDTT
+152 EMWDNT

-167 NTDCDKYS
+167 NIDGENTS
-175 EKMSDYFWVASV
+175 EKLNDYFWVATV

-222 GWCATRGKPLIPPQ
+222 GWCATRGKPLIPPRT
-236 SIEDKYTDWKKFL
+236 IEDKYTDWKKFL

-260 ANFYNKLND
+260 ANFYTKLND

-299 IIGKRLHI
+299 IVGKRLHV

-334 FRVGHTLD
+334 FRVGHPLD

-354 RLLSND
+354 RFISND
-360 TTPEMFFKYPT
+360 TTPDMFYKYPT

-387 PLNLSAICAAT
+387 PLNLSAVCAAT

-418 ATGAD
+418 ASGAD

-437 GFAMANGIPL
+437 GFALANNIPL
-447 IPPTGYTIEEF
+447 VPPNGYTAEDF
-458 SWDSYLVMSGSLA
+458 SWEQYLALTGSRA
-471 ANRSVF
+471 ASRTLF

-508 TVARVVADLLK
+508 TIARVVADLLK
-519 VHFDGWGAEYDQW
+519 VHFDGWGTEYDQW

-558 PAPRQPRKPPTKPAR
+558 PAPRCVRKMPPKQPRRKRRTPAA
-573 RRKKPVGKA
+573 KPVP
-582 QHPLPNI
+582 QPPNT
-589 TEDSSQ
+589 TEESSQ
-595 NSDMGDAKSDIKSLS
+595 NSDMGDTKSLS
-610 PPTSVSEV
+610 PPTSVSEI
-618 SADTAPE
+618 SADTE
-625 PEPAKVLA
+625 PRTDTDNVSKMDVDTESKNGLEPAEERLA
-633 EEDRSLAAR
+633 DINQDS
-642 RRRTRSGDAR
+642 T
-652 NVDTGTGEACKR
+652 
-664 EVRKS
+664 S
-669 VDVRTAAEPT
+669 VPT
-679 TGDKKN
+679 D
-685 GEDIRS
+685 
-691 GKARRGETAK
+691 
-701 IEEKAKRKEID
+701 
-712 YQIKKK
+712 
-718 CEEIKNLEQR
+718 
-728 LPANEDAE
+728 
-736 NMEIPAETPEPE
+736 
-748 DSEMSEISQDTS
+748 ISQDS
-760 HTDPTPSPPADDKV
+760 SQAAPQPSPEAPPAAEADDKV
-774 IPRLINTT
+774 IPRLVNTT
-782 VPFNVLNTVDVEHW
+782 VPLDVLNTVEPENW
-796 STDDVAK
+796 STADVAK

-813 CVNFVNITGPM
+813 CVNFSHITGPM
-824 MLQLTK
+824 MLQLSK

-857 IKQPQCRLLGSYNK
+857 IKQPQCRMLSSFK

>member
-1 MAYYDVGGDVNTNTS
+1 MALYNAGNVANISNPSVQTDDTNNT
-16 NSPDEQNI
+16 
-24 VDDLTIVPLQ
+24 DDLSIIPLE
-34 KDGFTLCEFCGR
+34 KDSFAICELCGR
-46 VGRRNNFYTKNT
+46 VGRRGQFYPRNNK
-58 NFCSPQ
+58 FCSLRCNASNARRRQ
-64 CQKSSVRKKHKYN
+64 CN
-77 WKFKLMESSEHM
+77 WRFRLMEGAEHM

-102 QWHATLNDLQ
+102 HWQTSLNDLQ

-117 QSAALIANS
+117 QSAAVVANS

-152 EMWDTT
+152 DMWDST

-167 NTDCDKYS
+167 NTDIENSND
-175 EKMSDYFWVASV
+175 KMSDYFWVATV
-187 LKVKGYMGLLRYEG
+187 LKVKGYMGLFRYEG

-222 GWCATRGKPLIPPQ
+222 GWCATRGKPLIPPR
-236 SIEDKYTDWKKFL
+236 SIEDKYTDWKRFL

-260 ANFYNKLND
+260 ANFYTKLND
-269 SLVSRFSIGSIMEV
+269 SIVSRFSIGSIMEV

-292 KVASVCE
+292 KVATVCE
-299 IIGKRLHI
+299 IIGKRLHV
-307 KYYDSSPEDNGFWC
+307 KYYDSVPEDNGFWC

-334 FRVGHTLD
+334 FRIGHPLD

-354 RLLSND
+354 RLIPND
-360 TTPEMFFKYPT
+360 STPDMFYKYPS
-371 NEPPLFSEG
+371 NEPPLFAEG

-387 PLNLSAICAAT
+387 PLNLSAVCAAT

-418 ATGAD
+418 ASGAD

-437 GFAMANGIPL
+437 GFALANNIPL
-447 IPPTGYTIEEF
+447 VPPAGITMEEF
-458 SWDSYLVMSGSLA
+458 SWEHYLAVSGGQAADRSL
-471 ANRSVF
+471 F

-519 VHFDGWGAEYDQW
+519 VHFDGWGMEYDQW
-532 LWAHSTDM
+532 LWAHSTDV

-558 PAPRQPRKPPTKPAR
+558 PPPRPPRKLPAKQPRR
-573 RRKKPVGKA
+573 RRKQGGIKTQP
-582 QHPLPNI
+582 PNT

-595 NSDMGDAKSDIKSLS
+595 NSDMGDTKSLS

-618 SADTAPE
+618 SADAPCQ
-625 PEPAKVLA
+625 PETDSNPVKM
-633 EEDRSLAAR
+633 E
-642 RRRTRSGDAR
+642 
-652 NVDTGTGEACKR
+652 VDTESKD
-664 EVRKS
+664 S
-669 VDVRTAAEPT
+669 IEP
-679 TGDKKN
+679 
-685 GEDIRS
+685 S
-691 GKARRGETAK
+691 
-701 IEEKAKRKEID
+701 EE
-712 YQIKKK
+712 
-718 CEEIKNLEQR
+718 R
-728 LPANEDAE
+728 LPDIKPES
-736 NMEIPAETPEPE
+736 PATPTDISRNTPVT
-748 DSEMSEISQDTS
+748 DISQNTQDHTDISQDS
-760 HTDPTPSPPADDKV
+760 IQNAPQLSPVASVEDSDPDKV
-774 IPRLINTT
+774 IPRLVNTS
-782 VPFNVLNTVDVEHW
+782 VPLDVLNSVDPENW
-796 STDDVAK
+796 TTADVAR

-813 CVNFVNITGPM
+813 CVNFTNITGPM

-857 IKQPQCRLLGSYNK
+857 IKQPQCRLLSSFK

>member
-1 MAYYDVGGDVNTNTS
+1 MAYYNAGNVVAVANPPEQLEDTNST
-16 NSPDEQNI
+16 
-24 VDDLTIVPLQ
+24 DDLTIIPLE
-34 KDGFTLCEFCGR
+34 KDSFAICELCGR
-46 VGRRNNFYTKNT
+46 VGRRGQFYPRNNK
-58 NFCSPQ
+58 FCSLR
-64 CQKSSVRKKHKYN
+64 CHASNTRRRHCN
-77 WKFKLMESSEHM
+77 WRFRLMEGAEHM

-102 QWHATLNDLQ
+102 HWQSTINDLQ

-117 QSAALIANS
+117 QSAALVANS

-152 EMWDTT
+152 EMWDST

-167 NTDCDKYS
+167 NTDCENYSDKL
-175 EKMSDYFWVASV
+175 SDYFWVATV

-222 GWCATRGKPLIPPQ
+222 GWCATRGKPLIPPR

-260 ANFYNKLND
+260 ANFYTKLND
-269 SLVSRFSIGSIMEV
+269 SLASRFSIGVLMEI

-292 KVASVCE
+292 KVATVCE
-299 IIGKRLHI
+299 IVGKRLHV
-307 KYYDSSPEDNGFWC
+307 KYYDSTPEDNGFWC

-334 FRVGHTLD
+334 FRIGHPLD
-342 APQSYCQRVAAG
+342 APPSYLQRVAAG
-354 RLLSND
+354 RL
-360 TTPEMFFKYPT
+360 TPTDSTPDMFYKYPS
-371 NEPPLFSEG
+371 NEPPLFAQG

-387 PLNLSAICAAT
+387 PLNLSAVCAAT

-418 ATGAD
+418 ASGAD

-437 GFAMANGIPL
+437 GFAQANNIPL
-447 IPPTGYTIEEF
+447 VPPAGITVEEF
-458 SWDSYLVMSGSLA
+458 SWEQYLAVSGGQPADRSL
-471 ANRSVF
+471 F

-519 VHFDGWGAEYDQW
+519 VHFDGWGMEYDQW
-532 LWAHSTDM
+532 LWAHSTDV

-558 PAPRQPRKPPTKPAR
+558 PPPRPPRKHPPKQPRR
-573 RRKKPVGKA
+573 RRKQQGLKSAA
-582 QHPLPNI
+582 QPPNT

-595 NSDMGDAKSDIKSLS
+595 NSDMGDTKSLS

-618 SADTAPE
+618 SPDTEPRLETVSTPTKMEVDLDIESKDSIEQPEEALADMKVDSPNTPTDKS
-625 PEPAKVLA
+625 PA
-633 EEDRSLAAR
+633 
-642 RRRTRSGDAR
+642 T
-652 NVDTGTGEACKR
+652 
-664 EVRKS
+664 
-669 VDVRTAAEPT
+669 PT
-679 TGDKKN
+679 
-685 GEDIRS
+685 DIS
-691 GKARRGETAK
+691 
-701 IEEKAKRKEID
+701 
-712 YQIKKK
+712 QH
-718 CEEIKNLEQR
+718 
-728 LPANEDAE
+728 
-736 NMEIPAETPEPE
+736 TPT
-748 DSEMSEISQDTS
+748 DISQDSNSIPNIAQLSPAVSTED
-760 HTDPTPSPPADDKV
+760 TDSDKV
-774 IPRLINTT
+774 IPRLVNTS
-782 VPFNVLNTVDVEHW
+782 VPLDVLTSVDPEHW
-796 STDDVAK
+796 STADVAK

-813 CVNFVNITGPM
+813 CINFTNITGPM

-857 IKQPQCRLLGSYNK
+857 IKQPQSRLLNSFK

>member
-1 MAYYDVGGDVNTNTS
+1 
-16 NSPDEQNI
+16 
-24 VDDLTIVPLQ
+24 
-34 KDGFTLCEFCGR
+34 
-46 VGRRNNFYTKNT
+46 
-58 NFCSPQ
+58 
-64 CQKSSVRKKHKYN
+64 
-77 WKFKLMESSEHM
+77 MESTEHM

-102 QWHATLNDLQ
+102 QWQATLHDLQ

-117 QSAALIANS
+117 QSAAVVANS

-152 EMWDTT
+152 EMWDST

-167 NTDCDKYS
+167 NTDCDNFS
-175 EKMSDYFWVASV
+175 EKLSDYFWVASV

-222 GWCATRGKPLIPPQ
+222 GWCATRGKPLIPPR

-260 ANFYNKLND
+260 ANFYSKLND

-334 FRVGHTLD
+334 FRVGHPLD

-354 RLLSND
+354 RLLPND
-360 TTPEMFFKYPT
+360 TTQEMFFKYPS

-380 MKLEAID
+380 LKLEAID

-437 GFAMANGIPL
+437 GFALANNIPL
-447 IPPTGYTIEEF
+447 VPPSGITPEEF
-458 SWDSYLVMSGSLA
+458 HWERYLSMSGSRA
-471 ANRSVF
+471 AGRSVF

-508 TVARVVADLLK
+508 TIARVVSDLLK

-558 PAPRQPRKPPTKPAR
+558 PPPRQPRKPPAKPSR
-573 RRKKPVGKA
+573 RRRRPPPKVVP
-582 QHPLPNI
+582 QPLNS

-595 NSDMGDAKSDIKSLS
+595 NSDMGEAKSLS

-618 SADTAPE
+618 SNDEPRAPLE
-625 PEPAKVLA
+625 PIKME
-633 EEDRSLAAR
+633 
-642 RRRTRSGDAR
+642 
-652 NVDTGTGEACKR
+652 VD
-664 EVRKS
+664 
-669 VDVRTAAEPT
+669 D
-679 TGDKKN
+679 DKN
-685 GEDIRS
+685 GNGIEHRS
-691 GKARRGETAK
+691 
-701 IEEKAKRKEID
+701 EES
-712 YQIKKK
+712 
-718 CEEIKNLEQR
+718 NPPLE
-728 LPANEDAE
+728 
-736 NMEIPAETPEPE
+736 
-748 DSEMSEISQDTS
+748 
-760 HTDPTPSPPADDKV
+760 TDPSEEYEMPEESSTERSEALESDKV
-774 IPRLINTT
+774 IPRLVNTT
-782 VPFNVLNTVDVEHW
+782 VPLEVLNTVDPENW
-796 STDDVAK
+796 TTADVAK

-813 CVNFVNITGPM
+813 CINFANITGPM
-824 MLQLTK
+824 MLQLSK

-857 IKQPQCRLLGSYNK
+857 IKQPQCRLLASFK

>member
-1 MAYYDVGGDVNTNTS
+1 MAYYNAENLGNVI
-16 NSPDEQNI
+16 NSPAYTDETNI
-24 VDDLTIVPLQ
+24 TDDLTIIPLE
-34 KDGFTLCEFCGR
+34 KDSFAICELCGR
-46 VGRRNNFYTKNT
+46 VGRRGQFYTRNNK
-58 NFCSPQ
+58 FCSLR
-64 CQKSSVRKKHKYN
+64 CHASNTRKRHCN
-77 WKFKLMESSEHM
+77 WRFKLMEGAEHM

-102 QWHATLNDLQ
+102 HWQTTLNELQ

-152 EMWDTT
+152 EMWDNT

-167 NTDCDKYS
+167 NTDCENNS
-175 EKMSDYFWVASV
+175 EKLSDYFWVATV

-201 FGSDDSKDFWVNL
+201 FGSDNSKDFWVNL

-222 GWCATRGKPLIPPQ
+222 GWCATRGKPLIPPR

-260 ANFYNKLND
+260 ANFYSKLND

-292 KVASVCE
+292 KVATVCE
-299 IIGKRLHI
+299 IIGKRLHV
-307 KYYDSSPEDNGFWC
+307 KYYDSVPEDNGFWC

-334 FRVGHTLD
+334 FRIGHPLD

-354 RLLSND
+354 RLISND
-360 TTPEMFFKYPT
+360 TTPDMFHKFPS

-387 PLNLSAICAAT
+387 PLNLSSVCAAT

-404 EGYMMIRIDCYPAD
+404 EGYMMIRIDCYPEDTSAS
-418 ATGAD
+418 D

-437 GFAMANGIPL
+437 GFAAANNIPL
-447 IPPTGYTIEEF
+447 VPPAGISVGEF
-458 SWDSYLVMSGSLA
+458 SWEQYLPMCGAIA
-471 ANRSVF
+471 ADQSMF

-519 VHFDGWGAEYDQW
+519 VHFDGWGTEYDQW
-532 LWAHSTDM
+532 LWAHSTDV

-558 PAPRQPRKPPTKPAR
+558 PPPRPPRKNPPKQPR
-573 RRKKPVGKA
+573 RRKKQGGKVMT
-582 QHPLPNI
+582 QPPNI
-589 TEDSSQ
+589 MEDSSQ
-595 NSDMGDAKSDIKSLS
+595 NSDMGDTKSDTKSLS
-610 PPTSVSEV
+610 PPTSVSEI
-618 SADTAPE
+618 SADTELRPE
-625 PEPAKVLA
+625 PEAEPDPELEPEVETIPVKMDVDPESKDSSEPPDELIADSEDIPSLPTPTDLYNDSNQSVAQLSPDMPE
-633 EEDRSLAAR
+633 EEDNS
-642 RRRTRSGDAR
+642 
-652 NVDTGTGEACKR
+652 
-664 EVRKS
+664 
-669 VDVRTAAEPT
+669 
-679 TGDKKN
+679 
-685 GEDIRS
+685 
-691 GKARRGETAK
+691 
-701 IEEKAKRKEID
+701 
-712 YQIKKK
+712 
-718 CEEIKNLEQR
+718 
-728 LPANEDAE
+728 
-736 NMEIPAETPEPE
+736 
-748 DSEMSEISQDTS
+748 
-760 HTDPTPSPPADDKV
+760 KV
-774 IPRLINTT
+774 IPRLVNNS
-782 VPFNVLNTVDVEHW
+782 VPLEILNTVDPENW
-796 STDDVAK
+796 TTADVGK

-813 CVNFVNITGPM
+813 CINFSNISGPM
-824 MLQLTK
+824 MLQLSK

-842 PSLKIFDL
+842 PSLKIYDL

-857 IKQPQCRLLGSYNK
+857 IKQPQCRMINFK

>member
-1 MAYYDVGGDVNTNTS
+1 MAFYNTGS
-16 NSPDEQNI
+16 KSSSRIIPDISDETNI
-24 VDDLTIVPLQ
+24 VDDLSIIPLE
-34 KDGFTLCEFCGR
+34 KDSFALCEFCGR
-46 VGRRNNFYTKNT
+46 VGKRGQFYPRNNK
-58 NFCSPQ
+58 FCSLR
-64 CQKSSVRKKHKYN
+64 CHTSRSNTKRRYCN
-77 WKFKLMESSEHM
+77 WRFKLMEGAEHM
-89 AGMIPLEPLPQLQ
+89 EGLIPLEPLPQLQ
-102 QWHATLNDLQ
+102 HWQATFNELQ

-117 QSAALIANS
+117 QFAQVANS

-152 EMWDTT
+152 DMWDNT

-167 NTDCDKYS
+167 NTDCENYS
-175 EKMSDYFWVASV
+175 EKLGDYFWVATV

-222 GWCATRGKPLIPPQ
+222 GWCATRGKPLIPPR

-249 VKQLTGARTLP
+249 VKQLTDARTLP
-260 ANFYNKLND
+260 ANFYTKLND
-269 SLVSRFSIGSIMEV
+269 SLVSRFCIGSVMEV

-299 IIGKRLHI
+299 IIGKRLHV

-334 FRVGHTLD
+334 FRVGHPLD
-342 APQSYCQRVAAG
+342 APQNYCQRVAAG
-354 RLLSND
+354 RLMPSD
-360 TTPEMFFKYPT
+360 STPEMFYKYPS

-387 PLNLSAICAAT
+387 PLNLSAVCAAT

-418 ATGAD
+418 ASGAD

-437 GFAMANGIPL
+437 GFALANNISMV
-447 IPPTGYTIEEF
+447 PPAGFTAEQF
-458 SWDSYLVMSGSLA
+458 SWEEYLTRTGSRA
-471 ANRSVF
+471 ANRALF

-519 VHFDGWGAEYDQW
+519 VHFDGWGSEYDQW
-532 LWAHSTDM
+532 LWAHSTDV

-558 PAPRQPRKPPTKPAR
+558 PPPRVAR
-573 RRKKPVGKA
+573 RMPTRPNRRKRRQAKVIAP
-582 QHPLPNI
+582 PPPNT
-589 TEDSSQ
+589 TEESSQ
-595 NSDMGDAKSDIKSLS
+595 NSDMGDTKSLS

-618 SADTAPE
+618 SADIEPRVEEPTLPVKMEIDVKMEAHTEPKPGPE
-625 PEPAKVLA
+625 PL
-633 EEDRSLAAR
+633 EERLTDVSQDVVDQVI
-642 RRRTRSGDAR
+642 TPTDASQGS
-652 NVDTGTGEACKR
+652 N
-664 EVRKS
+664 
-669 VDVRTAAEPT
+669 
-679 TGDKKN
+679 
-685 GEDIRS
+685 
-691 GKARRGETAK
+691 
-701 IEEKAKRKEID
+701 
-712 YQIKKK
+712 QI
-718 CEEIKNLEQR
+718 IN
-728 LPANEDAE
+728 P
-736 NMEIPAETPEPE
+736 PSPETPVN
-748 DSEMSEISQDTS
+748 SE
-760 HTDPTPSPPADDKV
+760 DDKV
-774 IPRLINTT
+774 IPRLVNTT
-782 VPFNVLNTVDVEHW
+782 VPLDVLNSVDPENW
-796 STDDVAK
+796 TTADVAK

-813 CVNFVNITGPM
+813 CINFSQITGPM
-824 MLQLTK
+824 MLQLSK

-857 IKQPQCRLLGSYNK
+857 IKQPQCRLLGSFK

>member
-1 MAYYDVGGDVNTNTS
+1 MAFYNAGNEAPS
-16 NSPDEQNI
+16 NDLSDLSNDNQI
-24 VDDLTIVPLQ
+24 IDDLSIIPLN
-34 KDGFTLCEFCGR
+34 KDSFAICELCGR
-46 VGRRNNFYTKNT
+46 VGRRGQFYPRNNK
-58 NFCSPQ
+58 FCSLR
-64 CQKSSVRKKHKYN
+64 CHASNSRRRYCN
-77 WKFKLMESSEHM
+77 WRFKLMEGAEHM
-89 AGMIPLEPLPQLQ
+89 AGLIPLEPLPQLQ
-102 QWHATLNDLQ
+102 HWQANFNDLQ

-117 QSAALIANS
+117 QSAAHVANS

-152 EMWDTT
+152 EMWDNT

-167 NTDCDKYS
+167 NTDCDNYS
-175 EKMSDYFWVASV
+175 EKLNDYFWVATV

-222 GWCATRGKPLIPPQ
+222 GWCATRGKPLIPPR

-260 ANFYNKLND
+260 ANFYTKLND

-299 IIGKRLHI
+299 IIGKRLHV

-334 FRVGHTLD
+334 FRVGHPLD
-342 APQSYCQRVAAG
+342 APQNYCQRVASG
-354 RLLSND
+354 RFMPND
-360 TTPEMFFKYPT
+360 TTPEMFYKYPT

-387 PLNLSAICAAT
+387 PLNLSAVCAAT

-418 ATGAD
+418 ASGAD

-437 GFAMANGIPL
+437 GFALANNIPL
-447 IPPTGYTIEEF
+447 VPPAGLTSETFKWEAHLSRTGSAPAPRGAF
-458 SWDSYLVMSGSLA
+458 VS
-471 ANRSVF
+471 
-477 AARGHVVSH
+477 RGHVVSH

-519 VHFDGWGAEYDQW
+519 VHFDGWGSEYDQW
-532 LWAHSTDM
+532 LWAHSTDV

-558 PAPRQPRKPPTKPAR
+558 PPPRVARRPPARPAR
-573 RRKKPVGKA
+573 RRRRQAPKVSA
-582 QHPLPNI
+582 QPPNT
-589 TEDSSQ
+589 TEESSQ
-595 NSDMGDAKSDIKSLS
+595 NSDIGDAKSLS

-618 SADTAPE
+618 SADVENREEAVKMEIISESNATPE
-625 PEPAKVLA
+625 V
-633 EEDRSLAAR
+633 
-642 RRRTRSGDAR
+642 
-652 NVDTGTGEACKR
+652 
-664 EVRKS
+664 
-669 VDVRTAAEPT
+669 
-679 TGDKKN
+679 
-685 GEDIRS
+685 
-691 GKARRGETAK
+691 
-701 IEEKAKRKEID
+701 EEKLTDNQEVL
-712 YQIKKK
+712 
-718 CEEIKNLEQR
+718 NT
-728 LPANEDAE
+728 
-736 NMEIPAETPEPE
+736 ETPT
-748 DSEMSEISQDTS
+748 DVSQDSTETINPVLQDIPVKS
-760 HTDPTPSPPADDKV
+760 EDDKV
-774 IPRLINTT
+774 IPRLVNTT
-782 VPFNVLNTVDVEHW
+782 VPLDVLNSVDPENW
-796 STDDVAK
+796 TTADVAK

-813 CVNFVNITGPM
+813 CINFTHITGPM
-824 MLQLTK
+824 MLQLSK

-857 IKQPQCRLLGSYNK
+857 IKQPQCRLLGSFK

>member
-1 MAYYDVGGDVNTNTS
+1 MAFHGAGINLNCSATNETG
-16 NSPDEQNI
+16 NETHI
-24 VDDLTIVPLQ
+24 VEDLSIIPLE
-34 KDGFTLCEFCGR
+34 KDSFAICELCGR
-46 VGRRNNFYTKNT
+46 VGRRDNFYSKN
-58 NFCSPQ
+58 NKFCTLR
-64 CQKSSVRKKHKYN
+64 CHASSSRRRYCN
-77 WKFKLMESSEHM
+77 WSFKVMESTEHM
-89 AGMIPLEPLPQLQ
+89 AGLIPLEPLPQLQ
-102 QWHATLNDLQ
+102 HWQVALNDLQ
-112 AGPIK
+112 AGPLK
-117 QSAALIANS
+117 HAATLVANS

-152 EMWDTT
+152 EMWDST

-167 NTDCDKYS
+167 NTDCENNS
-175 EKMSDYFWVASV
+175 EKLNDYFWVATV

-201 FGSDDSKDFWVNL
+201 FGSDDTKDFWVNL

-222 GWCATRGKPLIPPQ
+222 GWCATRGKPLIPPR

-260 ANFYNKLND
+260 ANFYSKLND
-269 SLVSRFSIGSIMEV
+269 SQVSRFSIGSIMEV

-292 KVASVCE
+292 KVANVCE
-299 IIGKRLHI
+299 IVGKRLHV

-334 FRVGHTLD
+334 FRVGHPLD

-354 RLLSND
+354 RYIASD
-360 TTPEMFFKYPT
+360 TCTDMFYKYPT
-371 NEPPLFSEG
+371 NEPPLFAEG

-387 PLNLSAICAAT
+387 PLNLSAVCAAT

-404 EGYMMIRIDCYPAD
+404 DGYMMIRIDCYPAD

-437 GFAMANGIPL
+437 GFALANNIPL
-447 IPPTGYTIEEF
+447 VPPSGYTPEEF
-458 SWDSYLVMSGSLA
+458 GWEQYLSMTGSRA
-471 ANRSVF
+471 ASRSLF

-508 TVARVVADLLK
+508 TIARVVADLLK

-558 PAPRQPRKPPTKPAR
+558 PPPRHVRRLPAKPAR
-573 RRKKPVGKA
+573 RKRRHQQVAKPTT
-582 QHPLPNI
+582 QPPNT
-589 TEDSSQ
+589 TEESSQ
-595 NSDMGDAKSDIKSLS
+595 NSDLADTKSLS

-618 SADTAPE
+618 SADTERTDKEETSAKMDVDTDSKISH
-625 PEPAKVLA
+625 EPAEELA
-633 EEDRSLAAR
+633 DVAPDF
-642 RRRTRSGDAR
+642 TTTPI
-652 NVDTGTGEACKR
+652 DT
-664 EVRKS
+664 
-669 VDVRTAAEPT
+669 
-679 TGDKKN
+679 
-685 GEDIRS
+685 
-691 GKARRGETAK
+691 
-701 IEEKAKRKEID
+701 
-712 YQIKKK
+712 
-718 CEEIKNLEQR
+718 
-728 LPANEDAE
+728 
-736 NMEIPAETPEPE
+736 
-748 DSEMSEISQDTS
+748 SQDS
-760 HTDPTPSPPADDKV
+760 NQNITPSPPETPEVSVNDKV
-774 IPRLINTT
+774 IPRLVNTS
-782 VPFNVLNTVDVEHW
+782 VPLDVLNNVEPENW
-796 STDDVAK
+796 TTADVAK

-813 CVNFVNITGPM
+813 CVNFNQITGPM
-824 MLQLTK
+824 MLQLSK

-857 IKQPQCRLLGSYNK
+857 IKQPQCRLLSSFK

>member
-1 MAYYDVGGDVNTNTS
+1 MACCNAGSEINTS
-16 NSPDEQNI
+16 NFSDLLSDNYI
-24 VDDLTIVPLQ
+24 VDDLSIVPLE
-34 KDGFTLCEFCGR
+34 KDSFAICELCGR
-46 VGRRNNFYTKNT
+46 VGRRGQFYTRNNKV
-58 NFCSPQ
+58 CSLR
-64 CQKSSVRKKHKYN
+64 CHASSTRKRRCN
-77 WKFKLMESSEHM
+77 WRFKLMEGAEHM
-89 AGMIPLEPLPQLQ
+89 AGLIPLEPLPQLQ
-102 QWHATLNDLQ
+102 HWQATYNDIQ

-117 QSAALIANS
+117 QSAAVLANS
-126 YEWKDE
+126 YVWNDE

-152 EMWDTT
+152 EMWDNT
-158 FEGMKVEVK
+158 FEGMKIEVK
-167 NTDCDKYS
+167 NTDIENYS
-175 EKMSDYFWVASV
+175 EKLNDFFWVATV

-222 GWCATRGKPLIPPQ
+222 GWCATRGKPLIPPR

-260 ANFYNKLND
+260 ANFYTKLND
-269 SLVSRFSIGSIMEV
+269 SLVSRFKIGSIMEV

-299 IIGKRLHI
+299 IVGKRLHV

-334 FRVGHTLD
+334 FRVGHPLD
-342 APQSYCQRVAAG
+342 AQQSYCQRVAAG
-354 RLLSND
+354 RLQPND
-360 TTPEMFFKYPT
+360 STPDMFYKYPT

-387 PLNLSAICAAT
+387 PLNLSAVCAAT

-418 ATGAD
+418 ASGAD

-437 GFAMANGIPL
+437 GFALANNIPL
-447 IPPTGYTIEEF
+447 VPPIGYTAEQF
-458 SWDSYLVMSGSLA
+458 SWDDYLNETGARA
-471 ANRSVF
+471 AGRGLF
-477 AARGHVVSH
+477 AARGRVVAH

-519 VHFDGWGAEYDQW
+519 VHFDGWGGEYDQW
-532 LWAHSTDM
+532 LWAHSTDV

-558 PAPRQPRKPPTKPAR
+558 PPPRAARKPPRPSRR
-573 RRKKPVGKA
+573 RRKQVAKSTP
-582 QHPLPNI
+582 QPPNS
-589 TEDSSQ
+589 TEETSQ
-595 NSDMGDAKSDIKSLS
+595 NSDMGDSKSISDNGETKSLS

-618 SADTAPE
+618 SAD
-625 PEPAKVLA
+625 L
-633 EEDRSLAAR
+633 DSR
-642 RRRTRSGDAR
+642 
-652 NVDTGTGEACKR
+652 
-664 EVRKS
+664 
-669 VDVRTAAEPT
+669 
-679 TGDKKN
+679 
-685 GEDIRS
+685 
-691 GKARRGETAK
+691 
-701 IEEKAKRKEID
+701 IEEPPHSKLKMDVDSEV
-712 YQIKKK
+712 K
-718 CEEIKNLEQR
+718 CE
-728 LPANEDAE
+728 PANEPVKEKSREDLMDTSLMDLPKE
-736 NMEIPAETPEPE
+736 NVLSSDNKLEMLAAIPATSPEIPEQSSDEK
-748 DSEMSEISQDTS
+748 I
-760 HTDPTPSPPADDKV
+760 
-774 IPRLINTT
+774 IPRLVNNS
-782 VPFNVLNTVDVEHW
+782 VPLDVLNAVEPENW
-796 STDDVAK
+796 TTSDVAK

-813 CVNFVNITGPM
+813 CINFAHINGPM
-824 MLQLTK
+824 MLQLSK

-857 IKQPQCRLLGSYNK
+857 IKQPQCRLLGSFK

>member
-1 MAYYDVGGDVNTNTS
+1 MASYSQCDVNPNNTNDLVDD
-16 NSPDEQNI
+16 NNI
-24 VDDLTIVPLQ
+24 VDDLSIVPLE
-34 KDGFTLCEFCGR
+34 KDSFAICELCGR
-46 VGRRNNFYTKNT
+46 VGRRSNFYQRYNK
-58 NFCSPQ
+58 FCSLR
-64 CQKSSVRKKHKYN
+64 CYSSSIRRRHCN
-77 WKFKLMESSEHM
+77 WRFKLMEGTEHM

-102 QWHATLNDLQ
+102 QWQATLTDLQ

-117 QSAALIANS
+117 QSAALVANS

-132 LFGCD
+132 LFGFD

-152 EMWDTT
+152 EMWDNT

-167 NTDCDKYS
+167 NTDCDNSSQKIN
-175 EKMSDYFWVASV
+175 DYFWVATV

-201 FGSDDSKDFWVNL
+201 FVSDDSKDFWVNL

-222 GWCATRGKPLIPPQ
+222 GWCATRGKPLIPPRT
-236 SIEDKYTDWKKFL
+236 IEDKYTDWKKFL

-260 ANFYNKLND
+260 ANFYSKLND
-269 SLVSRFSIGSIMEV
+269 SLLSRFSIGSVMEV

-299 IIGKRLHI
+299 ILGKRLHV

-334 FRVGHTLD
+334 FRIGHPLD

-354 RLLSND
+354 RLMPND
-360 TTPEMFFKYPT
+360 STPDMFYKYPS

-387 PLNLSAICAAT
+387 PLNLSAVCAAT

-404 EGYMMIRIDCYPAD
+404 EGYMMIRIDFYPAD
-418 ATGAD
+418 ASGAD

-437 GFAMANGIPL
+437 GFALANNIPL
-447 IPPTGYTIEEF
+447 VPPAGFTAEDF
-458 SWDSYLVMSGSLA
+458 SWEQYLSMSGSPA
-471 ANRSVF
+471 ADRSLF

-508 TVARVVADLLK
+508 TIARVVADLLK
-519 VHFDGWGAEYDQW
+519 VHFNGWGAEYDQW
-532 LWAHSTDM
+532 LWAHSTDV

-558 PAPRQPRKPPTKPAR
+558 PPPRVARVHRKPPPKQPR
-573 RRKKPVGKA
+573 RRRRPHVTKIATQP
-582 QHPLPNI
+582 PNT
-589 TEDSSQ
+589 TEESSQ
-595 NSDMGDAKSDIKSLS
+595 NSDMGDTKSLS
-610 PPTSVSEV
+610 PPTSVSEI
-618 SADTAPE
+618 SADTE
-625 PEPAKVLA
+625 
-633 EEDRSLAAR
+633 S
-642 RRRTRSGDAR
+642 RTDTEIVH
-652 NVDTGTGEACKR
+652 NKMEVDTETKNDIEPPDEHLPDVSQEMPSTPT
-664 EVRKS
+664 EV
-669 VDVRTAAEPT
+669 
-679 TGDKKN
+679 
-685 GEDIRS
+685 
-691 GKARRGETAK
+691 
-701 IEEKAKRKEID
+701 
-712 YQIKKK
+712 
-718 CEEIKNLEQR
+718 
-728 LPANEDAE
+728 
-736 NMEIPAETPEPE
+736 
-748 DSEMSEISQDTS
+748 SQDS
-760 HTDPTPSPPADDKV
+760 NQQVAQPSPEAPLEKNDKV
-774 IPRLINTT
+774 IPRLVNTT
-782 VPFNVLNTVDVEHW
+782 VPLDVLNTVDPENW
-796 STDDVAK
+796 STTDVAK

-813 CVNFVNITGPM
+813 CVNFGHITGPM
-824 MLQLTK
+824 MLQLSK

-857 IKQPQCRLLGSYNK
+857 IKQPQCRLLSSFK

>member
-1 MAYYDVGGDVNTNTS
+1 MAFYEIGSDVSSHNITDLS
-16 NSPDEQNI
+16 NDNNI
-24 VDDLTIVPLQ
+24 LEDLSIIPLE
-34 KDGFTLCEFCGR
+34 KDSFAICELCGR
-46 VGRRNNFYTKNT
+46 VGRRGQFYARNNK
-58 NFCSPQ
+58 FCSLR
-64 CQKSSVRKKHKYN
+64 CHASNNLRRRYCN
-77 WKFKLMESSEHM
+77 WRFKLMEGTEHM
-89 AGMIPLEPLPQLQ
+89 AGLIPLEPLPQLQ
-102 QWHATLNDLQ
+102 HWQANFNDLQ

-152 EMWDTT
+152 EMWDNT

-167 NTDCDKYS
+167 NTDCENYS
-175 EKMSDYFWVASV
+175 EKLHDYFWVATV

-222 GWCATRGKPLIPPQ
+222 GWCATRGKPLIPPR

-260 ANFYNKLND
+260 ANFYTKLND

-299 IIGKRLHI
+299 IVGKRLHI

-334 FRVGHTLD
+334 FRVGHLLD

-354 RLLSND
+354 RLLPND
-360 TTPEMFFKYPT
+360 TTSDMFYKYPT

-387 PLNLSAICAAT
+387 PLNLSAVCAAT

-418 ATGAD
+418 ASGAD

-437 GFAMANGIPL
+437 GFALANNITL
-447 IPPTGYTIEEF
+447 VPPAGMSREQF
-458 SWDSYLVMSGSLA
+458 SWDQYLSESGCVAASRSLF
-471 ANRSVF
+471 S
-477 AARGHVVSH
+477 ARGHVVSH

-519 VHFDGWGAEYDQW
+519 VHFDGWGGEYDQW
-532 LWAHSTDM
+532 LWAHSTDV

-558 PAPRQPRKPPTKPAR
+558 PPRARRPPARQPRPT
-573 RRKKPVGKA
+573 RRKRRPAAKVS
-582 QHPLPNI
+582 HPPNT
-589 TEDSSQ
+589 TEESSQ
-595 NSDMGDAKSDIKSLS
+595 NSDMGETKSLS
-610 PPTSVSEV
+610 PPTSMSESVDTERSEDVSVKMDVDTEA
-618 SADTAPE
+618 SDSRLADTSQ
-625 PEPAKVLA
+625 
-633 EEDRSLAAR
+633 DIM
-642 RRRTRSGDAR
+642 
-652 NVDTGTGEACKR
+652 TGTTTDNSQDVNESSPNDSL
-664 EVRKS
+664 KS
-669 VDVRTAAEPT
+669 V
-679 TGDKKN
+679 
-685 GEDIRS
+685 
-691 GKARRGETAK
+691 
-701 IEEKAKRKEID
+701 
-712 YQIKKK
+712 
-718 CEEIKNLEQR
+718 
-728 LPANEDAE
+728 
-736 NMEIPAETPEPE
+736 
-748 DSEMSEISQDTS
+748 
-760 HTDPTPSPPADDKV
+760 DDKV
-774 IPRLINTT
+774 IPRLVNTS
-782 VPFNVLNTVDVEHW
+782 VPLDILNSVDPENW
-796 STDDVAK
+796 TTADVAK

-813 CVNFVNITGPM
+813 CVNFNQITGPM
-824 MLQLTK
+824 MLQLSK

-857 IKQPQCRLLGSYNK
+857 IKQPQCRLLGSFK

>member
-1 MAYYDVGGDVNTNTS
+1 MAYLNAGCNVNTIKAADIIDDT
-16 NSPDEQNI
+16 NI
-24 VDDLTIVPLQ
+24 ADDLSIVPFG
-34 KDGFTLCEFCGR
+34 KETFAICELCGR
-46 VGRRNNFYTKNT
+46 VGRRGQFYTRNNK
-58 NFCSPQ
+58 FCSLRCHASKQ
-64 CQKSSVRKKHKYN
+64 GRRRNCN
-77 WKFKLMESSEHM
+77 WRFKLMEGAEHM
-89 AGMIPLEPLPQLQ
+89 AGLIPLEPLPQLQ
-102 QWHATLNDLQ
+102 HWQATFNDLQ

-152 EMWDTT
+152 EMWDNT

-167 NTDCDKYS
+167 NTDCDNYS
-175 EKMSDYFWVASV
+175 EKNNDFFWVATV

-222 GWCATRGKPLIPPQ
+222 GWCATRGKPLIPPR

-260 ANFYNKLND
+260 ANFYSKLND
-269 SLVSRFSIGSIMEV
+269 SLVSRFTIGSIMEV

-299 IIGKRLHI
+299 IVGKRLHV

-334 FRVGHTLD
+334 FRVGHPLD

-354 RLLSND
+354 RLMPSD
-360 TTPEMFFKYPT
+360 TTPDMFYKYPS
-371 NEPPLFSEG
+371 NEPPLFTEG

-387 PLNLSAICAAT
+387 PLNLSAVCAAT

-418 ATGAD
+418 ASGAD

-437 GFAMANGIPL
+437 GFAMSNNIPL
-447 IPPTGYTIEEF
+447 VPPAGISAEEF
-458 SWDSYLVMSGSLA
+458 SWERYLTGGGAGA
-471 ANRSVF
+471 AAGRALF

-519 VHFDGWGAEYDQW
+519 VHFDGWGSEYDQW
-532 LWAHSTDM
+532 LWAHSTDV

-558 PAPRQPRKPPTKPAR
+558 APRRPVPRPARPARPSRLHR
-573 RRKKPVGKA
+573 RRKKHVTKMTA
-582 QHPLPNI
+582 HPPNT
-589 TEDSSQ
+589 TEESSQ
-595 NSDMGDAKSDIKSLS
+595 NSDMCESKSLS
-610 PPTSVSEV
+610 PPTSVSEI
-618 SADTAPE
+618 SADLESRHEDNISNIEEVNKMEVDQDLKEDTPE
-625 PEPAKVLA
+625 VQNGRLSETTLDIINPQTEASQDSSQTTIQSEEVPI
-633 EEDRSLAAR
+633 EED
-642 RRRTRSGDAR
+642 
-652 NVDTGTGEACKR
+652 
-664 EVRKS
+664 
-669 VDVRTAAEPT
+669 
-679 TGDKKN
+679 
-685 GEDIRS
+685 
-691 GKARRGETAK
+691 
-701 IEEKAKRKEID
+701 IE
-712 YQIKKK
+712 
-718 CEEIKNLEQR
+718 
-728 LPANEDAE
+728 
-736 NMEIPAETPEPE
+736 
-748 DSEMSEISQDTS
+748 
-760 HTDPTPSPPADDKV
+760 DKV
-774 IPRLINTT
+774 IPRLVNTT
-782 VPFNVLNTVDVEHW
+782 VPLEVLNSVDPENW
-796 STDDVAK
+796 TTSDVSK

-813 CVNFVNITGPM
+813 CINFAHITGAM
-824 MLQLTK
+824 MLQLSK

-857 IKQPQCRLLGSYNK
+857 IKQPQCRMLAFK

>member
-1 MAYYDVGGDVNTNTS
+1 MACYNAGNVLNSS
-16 NSPDEQNI
+16 NLNELTDDNDI
-24 VDDLTIVPLQ
+24 TDDLSIIPLE
-34 KDGFTLCEFCGR
+34 KDSFAICELCGR
-46 VGRRNNFYTKNT
+46 VGRRGQFYTRNNK
-58 NFCSPQ
+58 FCSLR
-64 CQKSSVRKKHKYN
+64 CHASNSRRRHCN
-77 WKFKLMESSEHM
+77 WRFKLMEGAEHM
-89 AGMIPLEPLPQLQ
+89 AGLIPLEPLPQLQ
-102 QWHATLNDLQ
+102 HWQATFNEYQ
-112 AGPIK
+112 AGPLK
-117 QSAALIANS
+117 QSAALVANS

-152 EMWDTT
+152 EMWDNT

-167 NTDCDKYS
+167 NTDSENYS
-175 EKMSDYFWVASV
+175 EKLSDYFWVATV

-222 GWCATRGKPLIPPQ
+222 GWCATRGKPLIPPR

-260 ANFYNKLND
+260 ANFYTKLND
-269 SLVSRFSIGSIMEV
+269 SLVSRFSIGSVMEV

-299 IIGKRLHI
+299 IVGKRLHV

-334 FRVGHTLD
+334 FRIGHPLD

-354 RLLSND
+354 RLVPND
-360 TTPEMFFKYPT
+360 TTPDMFYKYPS

-387 PLNLSAICAAT
+387 PLNLSAVCAAT

-418 ATGAD
+418 ASGAD

-437 GFAMANGIPL
+437 GFALANNIPL
-447 IPPTGYTIEEF
+447 VPPAGISMEEF
-458 SWDSYLVMSGSLA
+458 SWEQYLSVCGGQAAQLA
-471 ANRSVF
+471 QF

-532 LWAHSTDM
+532 LWAHSTDV

-558 PAPRQPRKPPTKPAR
+558 PPPRPPRKQPPRQPRR
-573 RRKKPVGKA
+573 RRRHQPHQGTKVAP
-582 QHPLPNI
+582 QPPNT

-595 NSDMGDAKSDIKSLS
+595 NSDMGDTKSLS
-610 PPTSVSEV
+610 PPTSVSEM
-618 SADTAPE
+618 SADTE
-625 PEPAKVLA
+625 PRPDIDSEPVKM
-633 EEDRSLAAR
+633 
-642 RRRTRSGDAR
+642 
-652 NVDTGTGEACKR
+652 
-664 EVRKS
+664 
-669 VDVRTAAEPT
+669 DV
-679 TGDKKN
+679 
-685 GEDIRS
+685 
-691 GKARRGETAK
+691 
-701 IEEKAKRKEID
+701 
-712 YQIKKK
+712 
-718 CEEIKNLEQR
+718 
-728 LPANEDAE
+728 DAE
-736 NMEIPAETPEPE
+736 SKDSSEQPEE
-748 DSEMSEISQDTS
+748 RLTDVISDSLNLPTDISQDS
-760 HTDPTPSPPADDKV
+760 SQNVAQLSPDIDVPEEDSDPDKV
-774 IPRLINTT
+774 IPRLVNTS
-782 VPFNVLNTVDVEHW
+782 VPLDVLNSVDPENW
-796 STDDVAK
+796 TTADVAK

-813 CVNFVNITGPM
+813 CVNFSNITGPM
-824 MLQLTK
+824 MLQLSK

-857 IKQPQCRLLGSYNK
+857 IKQPQCRLLSSFK

>member
-1 MAYYDVGGDVNTNTS
+1 MAFINAGCNVNISDTADVDDTN
-16 NSPDEQNI
+16 I
-24 VDDLTIVPLQ
+24 ADDLTIVPFE
-34 KDGFTLCEFCGR
+34 KETFAICELCGR
-46 VGRRNNFYTKNT
+46 VGRRGQFYPRNNK
-58 NFCSPQ
+58 FCSLRCHASKQ
-64 CQKSSVRKKHKYN
+64 RRRQNCN
-77 WKFKLMESSEHM
+77 WRFKLMEGAEHM
-89 AGMIPLEPLPQLQ
+89 AGLIPLEPLPQLQ
-102 QWHATLNDLQ
+102 HWQASFNDLQ
-112 AGPIK
+112 AGPLK

-152 EMWDTT
+152 EMWDNT

-167 NTDCDKYS
+167 NTDCDNYS
-175 EKMSDYFWVASV
+175 DKNNDYFWVATV

-222 GWCATRGKPLIPPQ
+222 GWCATRGKPLIPPR

-260 ANFYNKLND
+260 ANFYSKLND
-269 SLVSRFSIGSIMEV
+269 SLVSRFSIGSLMEV

-292 KVASVCE
+292 KVASVSE
-299 IIGKRLHI
+299 IVGKRLHV

-334 FRVGHTLD
+334 FRVGHPLD
-342 APQSYCQRVAAG
+342 APQSYCQRVAAA
-354 RLLSND
+354 RFLPND
-360 TTPEMFFKYPT
+360 STPDMFYKYPS
-371 NEPPLFSEG
+371 NEPPLFAEG

-387 PLNLSAICAAT
+387 PLNLSAVCAAT

-418 ATGAD
+418 ASGAD

-437 GFAMANGIPL
+437 GFAMANNIPL
-447 IPPTGYTIEEF
+447 VPPAGFTVEEF
-458 SWDSYLVMSGSLA
+458 SWEQYLCSTGA
-471 ANRSVF
+471 AAAGRALF

-519 VHFDGWGAEYDQW
+519 VHFDGWGSEYDQW
-532 LWAHSTDM
+532 LWAHSTDV

-558 PAPRQPRKPPTKPAR
+558 APRRTATRPARPPRAHRQHRR
-573 RRKKPVGKA
+573 RRKHVAKGTP
-582 QHPLPNI
+582 HPPNT
-589 TEDSSQ
+589 TEESSQ
-595 NSDMGDAKSDIKSLS
+595 NSDMGDTKSLS
-610 PPTSVSEV
+610 PPTSMSEV
-618 SADTAPE
+618 SAETESRPE
-625 PEPAKVLA
+625 DNGTNN
-633 EEDRSLAAR
+633 EDVCKM
-642 RRRTRSGDAR
+642 D
-652 NVDTGTGEACKR
+652 VDLELK
-664 EVRKS
+664 
-669 VDVRTAAEPT
+669 D
-679 TGDKKN
+679 
-685 GEDIRS
+685 
-691 GKARRGETAK
+691 
-701 IEEKAKRKEID
+701 
-712 YQIKKK
+712 
-718 CEEIKNLEQR
+718 NLEEQSER
-728 LPANEDAE
+728 LSEATLD
-736 NMEIPAETPEPE
+736 IISTPTEA
-748 DSEMSEISQDTS
+748 SQDSSQNTTQS
-760 HTDPTPSPPADDKV
+760 DEVPTEDVEDKV
-774 IPRLINTT
+774 IPRLVNTT
-782 VPFNVLNTVDVEHW
+782 VPLEVLNSVDPENW
-796 STDDVAK
+796 TTSDVSK

-813 CVNFVNITGPM
+813 CINFAHITGPM
-824 MLQLTK
+824 MLQLSK

-857 IKQPQCRLLGSYNK
+857 IKQPQCRMLNFK

>member
-1 MAYYDVGGDVNTNTS
+1 MALYNAGNDVSLNNTNDLS
-16 NSPDEQNI
+16 NDTHIYE
-24 VDDLTIVPLQ
+24 DLSIIPLE
-34 KDGFTLCEFCGR
+34 KDGFAICELCGR
-46 VGRRNNFYTKNT
+46 VGRRGQFYPRNNK
-58 NFCSPQ
+58 FCSLR
-64 CQKSSVRKKHKYN
+64 CHASSTRRRYCN
-77 WKFKLMESSEHM
+77 WRFKLMEGAEHM
-89 AGMIPLEPLPQLQ
+89 AGLIPLEPLPQLQ
-102 QWHATLNDLQ
+102 HWQANFNDLQ

-117 QSAALIANS
+117 HSAALVANS

-152 EMWDTT
+152 EMWDNT

-167 NTDCDKYS
+167 NTDCENFS
-175 EKMSDYFWVASV
+175 EKLNDYFWVATV

-222 GWCATRGKPLIPPQ
+222 GWCATRGKPLIPPR

-260 ANFYNKLND
+260 ANFYTKLND

-299 IIGKRLHI
+299 IIGKRLHV

-334 FRVGHTLD
+334 FRVGHPLD

-354 RLLSND
+354 RYIPND
-360 TTPEMFFKYPT
+360 TTPEMFYKYPSD
-371 NEPPLFSEG
+371 EPPLFSEG

-387 PLNLSAICAAT
+387 PLNLSAVCAAT

-418 ATGAD
+418 ASGAD

-437 GFAMANGIPL
+437 GFALSNNIPL
-447 IPPTGYTIEEF
+447 VPPAGTSAEQFRWEEH
-458 SWDSYLVMSGSLA
+458 LQGAGA
-471 ANRSVF
+471 AGRALF

-519 VHFDGWGAEYDQW
+519 VHFDGWGSEYDQW
-532 LWAHSTDM
+532 LWAHSTDV

-558 PAPRQPRKPPTKPAR
+558 PPPRAARRPPARAAR
-573 RRKKPVGKA
+573 RRRRLVTKVSSQP
-582 QHPLPNI
+582 PNT
-589 TEDSSQ
+589 TEESSQ
-595 NSDMGDAKSDIKSLS
+595 NSDIGDTKSLS

-618 SADTAPE
+618 SADTELRPEEQTSCVKMEVDLEPQIAPVE
-625 PEPAKVLA
+625 ERLEHVNQDKLSTTADVLQDCS
-633 EEDRSLAAR
+633 EDVKQES
-642 RRRTRSGDAR
+642 
-652 NVDTGTGEACKR
+652 
-664 EVRKS
+664 
-669 VDVRTAAEPT
+669 P
-679 TGDKKN
+679 
-685 GEDIRS
+685 
-691 GKARRGETAK
+691 
-701 IEEKAKRKEID
+701 
-712 YQIKKK
+712 
-718 CEEIKNLEQR
+718 
-728 LPANEDAE
+728 
-736 NMEIPAETPEPE
+736 ETPLQ
-748 DSEMSEISQDTS
+748 SE
-760 HTDPTPSPPADDKV
+760 DDKV
-774 IPRLINTT
+774 IPRLVNTSVPLDILNSVDPENWTT
-782 VPFNVLNTVDVEHW
+782 V
-796 STDDVAK
+796 DVAK

-813 CVNFVNITGPM
+813 CVNFNHITGSM
-824 MLQLTK
+824 MLQLSK

-857 IKQPQCRLLGSYNK
+857 IKQPQCRLLGSFK

>member
-1 MAYYDVGGDVNTNTS
+1 MAFYASSDAVNVS
-16 NSPDEQNI
+16 NSIDLSEENNI
-24 VDDLTIVPLQ
+24 VDHPSIIPLE
-34 KDGFTLCEFCGR
+34 KDSFAICEFCGF
-46 VGRRNNFYTKNT
+46 VGRRGQFYTRNNKV
-58 NFCSPQ
+58 CSLR
-64 CQKSSVRKKHKYN
+64 CHVSSTRRRHFN
-77 WKFKLMESSEHM
+77 WRFKLMEGTEHM

-102 QWHATLNDLQ
+102 QWQATYSDLQ

-117 QSAALIANS
+117 QSASVVANS

-152 EMWDTT
+152 EMWDST

-167 NTDCDKYS
+167 NNDCDNPTDKLN
-175 EKMSDYFWVASV
+175 DYFWVATV

-222 GWCATRGKPLIPPQ
+222 GWCATRGKPLIPPR
-236 SIEDKYTDWKKFL
+236 SIEDKYADWKKFL

-260 ANFYNKLND
+260 ANFYTKLND
-269 SLVSRFSIGSIMEV
+269 SLASRFSIGSVMEV

-299 IIGKRLHI
+299 IVGKRLHI

-334 FRVGHTLD
+334 FHVGHRLD
-342 APQSYCQRVAAG
+342 APASYCQRVATG
-354 RLLSND
+354 RLLPND
-360 TTPEMFFKYPT
+360 TTPDMFYKYPT

-387 PLNLSAICAAT
+387 PLNLSSICAAT

-404 EGYMMIRIDCYPAD
+404 EGYMMIRIDFYPPD
-418 ATGAD
+418 ESRAD

-437 GFAMANGIPL
+437 GFALANNIPL
-447 IPPTGYTIEEF
+447 VPPSGYTAEEF
-458 SWDSYLVMSGSLA
+458 NWEQYLCASGSSA
-471 ANRSVF
+471 AAAGAGAGAGAALF

-486 GFVAGMRLECADLM
+486 GFVCGMRLECADLM

-508 TVARVVADLLK
+508 TVARVVCDLLK
-519 VHFDGWGAEYDQW
+519 VHFDGWGTEYDQW

-558 PAPRQPRKPPTKPAR
+558 PAAPRVPRRPHPKPSR
-573 RRKKPVGKA
+573 RRRRAADGPKTAA
-582 QHPLPNI
+582 QPPNT
-589 TEDSSQ
+589 TEESSQ
-595 NSDMGDAKSDIKSLS
+595 NSDMGDVKSLS
-610 PPTSVSEV
+610 PPTSVSET
-618 SADTAPE
+618 SADVE
-625 PEPAKVLA
+625 PLEPVVVKMDVQPVVQNDQELKQLELHENDRHDDMKV
-633 EEDRSLAAR
+633 
-642 RRRTRSGDAR
+642 
-652 NVDTGTGEACKR
+652 
-664 EVRKS
+664 
-669 VDVRTAAEPT
+669 
-679 TGDKKN
+679 
-685 GEDIRS
+685 
-691 GKARRGETAK
+691 
-701 IEEKAKRKEID
+701 
-712 YQIKKK
+712 
-718 CEEIKNLEQR
+718 
-728 LPANEDAE
+728 PAD
-736 NMEIPAETPEPE
+736 PP
-748 DSEMSEISQDTS
+748 QDTCG
-760 HTDPTPSPPADDKV
+760 TPNEPPQMSIEDTYDSDKV
-774 IPRLINTT
+774 IPRLVNTT
-782 VPFNVLNTVDVEHW
+782 VPLEILNTVDPENW
-796 STDDVAK
+796 TTMDVAR

-813 CVNFVNITGPM
+813 CVNFNNIDGHM
-824 MLQLTK
+824 MLQLSK

-857 IKQPQCRLLGSYNK
+857 IKQPQCRLLSSYK